1 MKSYKKGLL
10 ALLTLFLSVSISTVG
25 FSSFVINNQLNTTNA
40 IQINKTN
47 DDEKVK
53 ISFKYQVCTGHKE
66 TEGNEEE
73 TGYRDVNIGKGNSID
88 NKRKYNE
95 FFNKVNDWCETGFS
109 SDSVEENSTPY
120 KRKGKGDYRGYNVY
134 IKVSK
139 KIEPYKK
146 GLGVITYYR
155 GEYTITV
162 KKVTNVQL
170 IYDFPSKSTSITID
184 KGSSIPTS
192 FIKNSFYKDSNSKD
206 YEFVGFKE
214 VRSDGKPSDSFI
226 SLDKTFKEN
235 TTLYAIFNKKPLDGD
250 TNYNKNNLSDT
261 INNTSSGTVDFNAG
275 VAVGKLNLSNDFTWL
290 DSEKKV
296 FLGGPTTN
304 TTTIKEGV
312 KARFIF
318 NDGSESKKNEFK
330 SEYVHVEPDE
340 ENRQYTVV
348 LQNDLII
355 NGQLQVEGN
364 YGVNTSGATQGVIT
378 KEYICL
384 DLNGHNI
391 TINNGGKL
399 FSNGL
404 IIDSVGTG
412 QINVE
417 GGGYLRTLAV
427 IHDYRGGTMTQS
439 YVNKD
444 VFPFQVYQLPYLRC
458 KARVKYNQ
466 TNGWGSL
473 NGYVNAQAFTDVG
486 TGDLT
491 IKGQQEFELN
501 FIGSSNSNYF
511 IKLDNPST
519 DNEDS
524 YVDVIGYKE
533 NSIDKTSANN
543 KPFSI
548 SQRIKIIINKCSV
561 SIGEFKFDIKAL
573 GIPVNVD
580 TSKYSLPIS
589 SFFDLEVKKSF
600 LTLDKRIKFLPGS
613 SLIVDK
619 NSTTLLSYDKK
630 AKRAGQIS
638 VLDKSYY
645 YYDKNYKYVT
655 TDLIKLADM
664 SGKDKNG
671 NATEANISGDG
682 YGQQVFK
689 AQSFQKYKSNPN
701 VQIKGTLLFK
711 TGNDSGMDYQL
722 SGTINL
728 NKIGYTSDGT
738 LSSSTIV
745 NSDNPFSELNK
756 QSVKVITYGYDYMIG
771 NCSKNSHVKGFSRPL
786 VSNEKAYYND
796 ETNSYVGTYEDD
808 GIFRTN
814 NKTYYFNND
823 GKYSINDTTLPT
835 LKECDYDSNS
845 KIITDNNQ
853 QYIYIASMYCKLTS
867 TDNKTGTIDHT
878 RLSENATVDSKVKY
892 DKILGK
898 WVKG

>member
-10 ALLTLFLSVSISTVG
+10 ALLTLFLSVSISTEG
-25 FSSFVINNQLNTTNA
+25 FSSFVINNQLNTTNT

-47 DDEKVK
+47 KDEKVT
-53 ISFKYQVCTGHKE
+53 ISFKYQVCTGYKE
-66 TEGNEEE
+66 TEGNEER
-73 TGYRDVNIGKGNSID
+73 TGHDNVNIGNWNKDKTEYD
-88 NKRKYNE
+88 NFFKLVNE
-95 FFNKVNDWCETGFS
+95 WCETGFS
-109 SDSVEENSTPY
+109 GDSVEKNSTPY
-120 KRKGKGDYRGYNVY
+120 KKKGKGKYSGYNVY
-134 IKVSK
+134 IKVSR
-139 KIEPYKK
+139 KIETHKLFSK
-146 GLGVITYYR
+146 TYYS

-162 KKVTNVQL
+162 KKINVQL
-170 IYDFPSKSTSITID
+170 AYDFPSTSTSITIG

-192 FIKNSFYKDSNSKD
+192 FIKNSFYKDSNSKN

-214 VRSDGKPSDSFI
+214 IGSDGKPSDSFI
-226 SLDKTFKEN
+226 SLDKTFTAD
-235 TTLYAIFNKKPLDGD
+235 TTLYAVFNSKTLNGD
-250 TNYNKNNLSDT
+250 TKYNLSDT
-261 INNTSSGTVDFNAG
+261 INNTPSGTVDFNAG
-275 VAVGKLNLSNDFTWL
+275 VAVGNLNLSNDFTWL

-296 FLGGPTTN
+296 FLGGAN
-304 TTTIKEGV
+304 TKTTINKEV
-312 KARFIF
+312 IARFLF
-318 NDGSESKKNEFK
+318 NDGSESKKNEFN
-330 SEYVHVEPDE
+330 SESVYVEPIE
-340 ENRQYTVV
+340 KNRQYTVV

-355 NGQLQVEGN
+355 NGQIQVEGN
-364 YGVNTSGATQGVIT
+364 YGVNTSGATQGVIA

-399 FSNGL
+399 FSDGL

-412 QINVE
+412 QINIE

-439 YVNKD
+439 YVNND

-473 NGYVNAQAFTDVG
+473 NGYVNAQAFRDVVA
-486 TGDLT
+486 GDLT
-491 IKGQQEFELN
+491 ILKGQQEFELN

-511 IKLDNPST
+511 IKLDKPST
-519 DNEDS
+519 YNEDS

-533 NSIDKTSANN
+533 NSINEN
-543 KPFSI
+543 KSYSI
-548 SQRIKIIINKCSV
+548 SQRIKIIINKCNV
-561 SIGEFKFDIKAL
+561 SIGEFKFNIKVS
-573 GIPVNVD
+573 GISISVD

-589 SFFDLEVKKSF
+589 SFFDLEVKSSF

-619 NSTTLLSYDKK
+619 YSTTLLSYDKK
-630 AKRAGQIS
+630 AQRAGQIS

-645 YYDKNYKYVT
+645 YYDRNYKYVT

-664 SGKDKNG
+664 SGGKDKNG
-671 NATEANISGDG
+671 NATEANISGDN

-728 NKIGYTSDGT
+728 SKIGYTTDGT

-786 VSNEKAYYND
+786 VSNETAYYND
-796 ETNSYVGTYEDD
+796 GTKSYVGTYEDD
-808 GIFRTN
+808 GIFRAN
-814 NKTYYFNND
+814 SKTYYFNND
-823 GKYSINDTTLPT
+823 GEYKTNDTTLPT

-867 TDNKTGTIDHT
+867 TDNKTGTVDHT
-878 RLSENATVDSKVKY
+878 RLLGNATVDSKVKY
-892 DKILGK
+892 DKTLGK
-898 WVKG
+898 WVRS

>member
-25 FSSFVINNQLNTTNA
+25 FSSFVINNQLNTTST

-47 DDEKVK
+47 KDEKVK
-53 ISFKYQVCTGHKE
+53 ISFKYQVCTGYKE
-66 TEGNEEE
+66 GIDKEEVVVKQKTKIENE
-73 TGYRDVNIGKGNSID
+73 TNYNDFFTYVNSICIND
-88 NKRKYNE
+88 FSKTVKEGTYHFKGINE
-95 FFNKVNDWCETGFS
+95 FSGWEINIYVT
-109 SDSVEENSTPY
+109 
-120 KRKGKGDYRGYNVY
+120 
-134 IKVSK
+134 K
-139 KIEPYKK
+139 KIYSYWLFGTK
-146 GLGVITYYR
+146 YS
-155 GEYTITV
+155 GEYNITKSKITINKTF
-162 KKVTNVQL
+162 VTP
-170 IYDFPSKSTSITID
+170 DTSTSITID

-192 FIKNSFYKDSNSKD
+192 FIKNSFYKDPNSKN

-214 VRSDGKPSDSFI
+214 VGSDGKPSDSFI
-226 SLDKTFKEN
+226 SLDKTFIAD
-235 TTLYAIFNKKPLDGD
+235 TTLYAIFNSKTLDGD
-250 TNYNKNNLSDT
+250 TKYNLSDT

-296 FLGGPTTN
+296 FLGGAN
-304 TTTIKEGV
+304 TKTTIKKGV
-312 KARFIF
+312 NARFIF
-318 NDGSESKKNEFK
+318 NDGLESKKNEFG
-330 SEYVHVEPDE
+330 SGSVGVEPVE

-355 NGQLQVEGN
+355 NGQMQVEGN

-378 KEYICL
+378 KEYMCL

-399 FSNGL
+399 ISNGL

-417 GGGYLRTLAV
+417 GGGCLRTLAV

-458 KARVKYNQ
+458 KARIKYDQ

-473 NGYVNAQAFTDVG
+473 NGYVNAQAFTDKG
-486 TGDLT
+486 P

-501 FIGSSNSNYF
+501 FIGSSDSNYF
-511 IKLDNPST
+511 IKLDKPNTNS
-519 DNEDS
+519 EDS
-524 YVDVIGYKE
+524 YVDFIGYKE
-533 NSIDKTSANN
+533 NSIDKTSAD
-543 KPFSI
+543 KFYSI
-548 SQRIKIIINKCSV
+548 SQRIKIIINNCNV
-561 SIGEFKFDIKAL
+561 SIGEFKFDIKVS
-573 GIPVNVD
+573 IISVSVD
-580 TSKYSLPIS
+580 TSKYSFPIS
-589 SFFDLEVKKSF
+589 PFFDLEVKNSF

-619 NSTTLLSYDKK
+619 NSTTLLSYDKS

-682 YGQQVFK
+682 YGQRVFK

-711 TGNDSGMDYQL
+711 TGNNSGMDYQL

-728 NKIGYTSDGT
+728 SKIGYTSDGT
-738 LSSSTIV
+738 LSSSIIV

-771 NCSKNSHVKGFSRPL
+771 NCTNYSHVKGFSRPL
-786 VSNEKAYYND
+786 VSNETAYYND
-796 ETNSYVGTYEDD
+796 GANSYVGTYEDD
-808 GIFRTN
+808 GIFRAN
-814 NKTYYFNND
+814 GKTYYFNNN
-823 GKYSINDTTLPT
+823 GKYTIDDTTLPT
-835 LKECDYDSNS
+835 LKECDYDSTS
-845 KIITDNNQ
+845 KIITDNRQ
-853 QYIYIASMYCKLTS
+853 QYIYLASMYCKLTS
-867 TDNKTGTIDHT
+867 TDNKTGTVDHT

-892 DKILGK
+892 DNTLGK

>member
-25 FSSFVINNQLNTTNA
+25 FSSFVINNKLNTTST

-47 DDEKVK
+47 KDDKVT
-53 ISFKYQVCTGHKE
+53 ISFKYQVCTGYKE

-73 TGYRDVNIGKGNSID
+73 TGYRDVNIGKGHNID
-88 NKRKYNE
+88 KRKYNE
-95 FFNKVNDWCETGFS
+95 FFKKVNDWCETGFS
-109 SDSVEENSTPY
+109 GDIEASSTPY
-120 KRKGKGDYRGYNVY
+120 KRRGKGDYRGYNVY
-134 IKVSK
+134 IKVSR
-139 KIEPYKK
+139 KIEAYKPSH
-146 GLGVITYYR
+146 ITYYR

-162 KKVTNVQL
+162 KKVINVQL
-170 IYDFPSKSTSITID
+170 VYDFPSTSTSITINN
-184 KGSSIPTS
+184 GSSIPTS
-192 FIKNSFYKDSNSKD
+192 FIKNSFYKYSNSKN

-214 VRSDGKPSDSFI
+214 VRSDGNPSDSFI
-226 SLDKTFKEN
+226 SLNKTFTTD
-235 TTLYAIFNKKPLDGD
+235 TTLYAIFNSKTLGGD
-250 TNYNKNNLSDT
+250 IKYNLSDT

-296 FLGGPTTN
+296 FLGGANTKTPTIN
-304 TTTIKEGV
+304 KEV
-312 KARFIF
+312 NVRFLF
-318 NDGSESKKNEFK
+318 NDGSKNKKNEFN
-330 SEYVHVEPDE
+330 SESVYVEPVE
-340 ENRQYTVV
+340 KNRQYTVV

-355 NGQLQVEGN
+355 NGQMQVEGN
-364 YGVNTSGATQGVIT
+364 YGVNTSGITQGVIA

-399 FSNGL
+399 ISNGL

-458 KARVKYNQ
+458 KARVKYDQ

-473 NGYVNAQAFTDVG
+473 NGYVNAQALRDIG
-486 TGDLT
+486 L

-501 FIGSSNSNYF
+501 FIGPSDSNSNYF
-511 IKLDNPST
+511 IKLDKPST
-519 DNEDS
+519 YNEDS

-533 NSIDKTSANN
+533 NSIDETSAN
-543 KPFSI
+543 KPYSI
-548 SQRIKIIINKCSV
+548 SQRIKIIINNCSV
-561 SIGEFKFDIKAL
+561 SIGEFKFNIKV
-573 GIPVNVD
+573 GPFSVSVD

-589 SFFDLEVKKSF
+589 SFFDLEVKNSF

-645 YYDKNYKYVT
+645 YYDKNYKFVT

-664 SGKDKNG
+664 SGKDQNG

-682 YGQQVFK
+682 YGQRVFK
-689 AQSFQKYKSNPN
+689 DQSFQKYKSNPN

-728 NKIGYTSDGT
+728 SKIGYTSDGT

-771 NCSKNSHVKGFSRPL
+771 NCSNNSHVKGFSRPL
-786 VSNEKAYYND
+786 VSNEAAYYND
-796 ETNSYVGTYEDD
+796 GTNSYVGTYEDD
-808 GIFRTN
+808 GIFRAN
-814 NKTYYFNND
+814 GKTYYFNND
-823 GKYSINDTTLPT
+823 GEYSINDTTLPT
-835 LKECDYDSNS
+835 LNECDYDSNS

-853 QYIYIASMYCKLTS
+853 KYIYIASMYCKLTS
-867 TDNKTGTIDHT
+867 TDNKTGTVDHT
-878 RLSENATVDSKVKY
+878 RLSGNATVDSKVKY
-892 DKILGK
+892 DNTLGK
-898 WVKG
+898 WVRS

>member
-1 MKSYKKGLL
+1 MKSYKKSLL

-25 FSSFVINNQLNTTNA
+25 FSSFVINNKLNTTST

-47 DDEKVK
+47 KDEKVK
-53 ISFKYQVCTGHKE
+53 INFKYQVCTGYKE
-66 TEGNEEE
+66 E
-73 TGYRDVNIGKGNSID
+73 IGKEEVVVKQKTKIENETNYNDFFTYVNSICI
-88 NKRKYNE
+88 
-95 FFNKVNDWCETGFS
+95 NDFS
-109 SDSVEENSTPY
+109 
-120 KRKGKGDYRGYNVY
+120 K
-134 IKVSK
+134 
-139 KIEPYKK
+139 
-146 GLGVITYYR
+146 
-155 GEYTITV
+155 TV
-162 KKVTNVQL
+162 KKGTHHFKGINEFSGWEINIYVTKEINSYWLFVTRYSGEYN
-170 IYDFPSKSTSITID
+170 ITKSKITINKAFVTPDTSTSITID

-214 VRSDGKPSDSFI
+214 VGTDGKPSDSFI
-226 SLDKTFKEN
+226 SLDKTFITD
-235 TTLYAIFNKKPLDGD
+235 TTLYAIFNKKTLDGD
-250 TNYNKNNLSDT
+250 TKYNLSDT

-296 FLGGPTTN
+296 FLGGAN
-304 TTTIKEGV
+304 TKTTINKGV
-312 KARFIF
+312 KARFLF
-318 NDGSESKKNEFK
+318 NDGSESKKNEFG
-330 SEYVHVEPDE
+330 SDSVYVEPVE
-340 ENRQYTVV
+340 KNRQYTVV

-355 NGQLQVEGN
+355 NGQMQVEGN
-364 YGVNTSGATQGVIT
+364 YGVNTSGATQGVIA
-378 KEYICL
+378 KEYMCI

-399 FSNGL
+399 ISNGL

-439 YVNKD
+439 YVNND

-458 KARVKYNQ
+458 KARVKYDQ

-473 NGYVNAQAFTDVG
+473 NGYVNAQAFRDVVA
-486 TGDLT
+486 GDLT
-491 IKGQQEFELN
+491 ILKGQQEFELN
-501 FIGSSNSNYF
+501 FIGPSNSNYF
-511 IKLDNPST
+511 IKLDKPST
-519 DNEDS
+519 YNEDS

-533 NSIDKTSANN
+533 NSIDETSAN
-543 KPFSI
+543 KLYSI

-561 SIGEFKFDIKAL
+561 SIGEFKFNIKVS
-573 GIPVNVD
+573 GISISVD

-589 SFFDLEVKKSF
+589 SFFDLEIKNSF

-613 SLIVDK
+613 SLIVDNK
-619 NSTTLLSYDKK
+619 STTLLSYDKK

-664 SGKDKNG
+664 SGS

-689 AQSFQKYKSNPN
+689 DQSFQKYKSNPN

-728 NKIGYTSDGT
+728 SKIGYTSDGT

-771 NCSKNSHVKGFSRPL
+771 NCSNNSHVKGFSRPL
-786 VSNEKAYYND
+786 VSNETAYYNNG
-796 ETNSYVGTYEDD
+796 TNSYVGTYEDD
-808 GIFRTN
+808 GIFRAN
-814 NKTYYFNND
+814 SKTYYFNND
-823 GKYSINDTTLPT
+823 GKYKTNDTTLPT

-867 TDNKTGTIDHT
+867 TDNKTGTVDHT
-878 RLSENATVDSKVKY
+878 RLSGNATVDSKVKY
-892 DKILGK
+892 DNTLGK
-898 WVKG
+898 WVRG

>member
-1 MKSYKKGLL
+1 MKSYKKSLL

-25 FSSFVINNQLNTTNA
+25 FSSFVINNKLNTTST

-47 DDEKVK
+47 KDEKVK
-53 ISFKYQVCTGHKE
+53 ISFKYQVCTGYKE
-66 TEGNEEE
+66 EISDKEEVVKQK
-73 TGYRDVNIGKGNSID
+73 TGIDDITKYNDFFAYVNSICIND
-88 NKRKYNE
+88 FSETVKEGTYHFKGINE
-95 FFNKVNDWCETGFS
+95 FSGWEIN
-109 SDSVEENSTPY
+109 
-120 KRKGKGDYRGYNVY
+120 
-134 IKVSK
+134 IKVTK
-139 KIEPYKK
+139 KIYS
-146 GLGVITYYR
+146 YR
-155 GEYTITV
+155 VFRTHYSGEYSITKSKITIN
-162 KKVTNVQL
+162 KAFVTP
-170 IYDFPSKSTSITID
+170 DTSTSITID

-214 VRSDGKPSDSFI
+214 VGSDGNTSDSFI
-226 SLDKTFKEN
+226 SLDKTFITD
-235 TTLYAIFNKKPLDGD
+235 TTLYAIFNSKTLNGD
-250 TNYNKNNLSDT
+250 TKYNLSDT

-296 FLGGPTTN
+296 FLGGAN
-304 TTTIKEGV
+304 TKTTINKGV
-312 KARFIF
+312 KARFLF
-318 NDGSESKKNEFK
+318 NDGSESKKNEFG
-330 SEYVHVEPDE
+330 SDSVYVEPVE
-340 ENRQYTVV
+340 KNRQYTVV

-355 NGQLQVEGN
+355 NGQMQVEGN
-364 YGVNTSGATQGVIT
+364 YGVNTSGATQGVIA
-378 KEYICL
+378 KEYMCI

-399 FSNGL
+399 ISNGL

-439 YVNKD
+439 YVNND

-458 KARVKYNQ
+458 KARVKYDQ

-473 NGYVNAQAFTDVG
+473 NGYVNAQAFRDVVA
-486 TGDLT
+486 GDLT
-491 IKGQQEFELN
+491 ILKGQQEFELN
-501 FIGSSNSNYF
+501 FIGPSNSNYF
-511 IKLDNPST
+511 IKLDKPST
-519 DNEDS
+519 YNEDS

-533 NSIDKTSANN
+533 NSIDKTSAN
-543 KPFSI
+543 KLYSI

-561 SIGEFKFDIKAL
+561 SIGEFKFNIKVS
-573 GIPVNVD
+573 GISISVD

-589 SFFDLEVKKSF
+589 SFFDLEIKNSF

-613 SLIVDK
+613 SLIVDNK
-619 NSTTLLSYDKK
+619 STTLLSYDKK

-664 SGKDKNG
+664 SGGKDKNG

-689 AQSFQKYKSNPN
+689 DQSFQKYKSNPN

-728 NKIGYTSDGT
+728 SKIGYTSDGT
-738 LSSSTIV
+738 LSNSTIV

-771 NCSKNSHVKGFSRPL
+771 NCSNNSHVKGFSRPL
-786 VSNEKAYYND
+786 VSNETAYYND
-796 ETNSYVGTYEDD
+796 GTNSYVGTYEDD
-808 GIFRTN
+808 GIFRAN
-814 NKTYYFNND
+814 SKTYYFNND
-823 GKYSINDTTLPT
+823 GKYKTNDTTLPT

-867 TDNKTGTIDHT
+867 TDNKTGTVDHT
-878 RLSENATVDSKVKY
+878 RLSENSTVDSKVKY
-892 DKILGK
+892 DKTLGK
-898 WVKG
+898 WVKD

>member
-25 FSSFVINNQLNTTNA
+25 FSSFVINNQLNTTST

-47 DDEKVK
+47 KDEKVT
-53 ISFKYQVCTGHKE
+53 ISFKYQVCTGYKE
-66 TEGNEEE
+66 TEGNEEG
-73 TGYRDVNIGKGNSID
+73 TGHDNVNIGNTFNTDKT
-88 NKRKYNE
+88 KYDE
-95 FFNKVNDWCETGFS
+95 FFKLVNKWCETEFS
-109 SDSVEENSTPY
+109 GDIEANTY
-120 KRKGKGDYRGYNVY
+120 KSKGKGDYSGYNVY
-134 IKVSK
+134 IKVSR
-139 KIEPYKK
+139 KIEAYK
-146 GLGVITYYR
+146 GLIKTYYR

-162 KKVTNVQL
+162 KKVNVQL
-170 IYDFPSKSTSITID
+170 AYDFPSTSTSITID

-226 SLDKTFKEN
+226 SLDKTFITD
-235 TTLYAIFNKKPLDGD
+235 TTLYAIFNSKTLDGD
-250 TNYNKNNLSDT
+250 TKYNLSDT

-275 VAVGKLNLSNDFTWL
+275 VAVGNLNLSNDFTWL

-296 FLGGPTTN
+296 FLGGAN
-304 TTTIKEGV
+304 TKTTINKGV
-312 KARFIF
+312 NARFLF
-318 NDGSESKKNEFK
+318 NDGSESKKNEFG
-330 SEYVHVEPDE
+330 SDSVYVEPVE
-340 ENRQYTVV
+340 KNRQYTVV

-355 NGQLQVEGN
+355 NGQMQVEGN

-378 KEYICL
+378 KEYMCL

-399 FSNGL
+399 ISNGL

-458 KARVKYNQ
+458 KTRVKYDQ

-473 NGYVNAQAFTDVG
+473 NGYVNAQAFRDVG
-486 TGDLT
+486 TV
-491 IKGQQEFELN
+491 KGQQEFELN

-511 IKLDNPST
+511 IKLDKPNTNS
-519 DNEDS
+519 EDS
-524 YVDVIGYKE
+524 YVDFIGYKE
-533 NSIDKTSANN
+533 NSIDKTSAD
-543 KPFSI
+543 KFSI
-548 SQRIKIIINKCSV
+548 SQRIKIIINNCNV
-561 SIGEFKFDIKAL
+561 SIGEFKFDIKVS
-573 GIPVNVD
+573 IISVSVD
-580 TSKYSLPIS
+580 TSKYSFPIS
-589 SFFDLEVKKSF
+589 PFFDLEVKNSF

-619 NSTTLLSYDKK
+619 NSTTLLSYDKS

-728 NKIGYTSDGT
+728 SKIGYTSDGT

-771 NCSKNSHVKGFSRPL
+771 NCSNNSHVKGFSRPL

-796 ETNSYVGTYEDD
+796 GANSYVGTYEDD
-808 GIFRTN
+808 GIFRAN
-814 NKTYYFNND
+814 GKTYYFNND
-823 GKYSINDTTLPT
+823 GKYTIDDTTLPT
-835 LKECDYDSNS
+835 LKECDYDSTS
-845 KIITDNNQ
+845 KIITDNRQ
-853 QYIYIASMYCKLTS
+853 QYIYLASMYCKLTS
-867 TDNKTGTIDHT
+867 TDNKTGTVDHT

-892 DKILGK
+892 DNTLGK

>member
-10 ALLTLFLSVSISTVG
+10 ALLTLFLSVSISTEG
-25 FSSFVINNQLNTTNA
+25 FSSFVINNQLNTTNT

-47 DDEKVK
+47 KDEKVK
-53 ISFKYQVCTGHKE
+53 ISFKYQVCTGYKE
-66 TEGNEEE
+66 E
-73 TGYRDVNIGKGNSID
+73 IGKEEVVVKQKTKIENETNYNDFFTYVNSICI
-88 NKRKYNE
+88 
-95 FFNKVNDWCETGFS
+95 NDFS
-109 SDSVEENSTPY
+109 
-120 KRKGKGDYRGYNVY
+120 K
-134 IKVSK
+134 
-139 KIEPYKK
+139 
-146 GLGVITYYR
+146 
-155 GEYTITV
+155 TV
-162 KKVTNVQL
+162 KKGTYHFKGIKEFSGWEINIYVTKEINSYWL
-170 IYDFPSKSTSITID
+170 FGTRYSGEYNITKSKITINKAFVTPDTSTSITID

-214 VRSDGKPSDSFI
+214 VRSDGNPSDSFI
-226 SLDKTFKEN
+226 SLNKTFITD
-235 TTLYAIFNKKPLDGD
+235 TTLYAVFNKKTLDGD
-250 TNYNKNNLSDT
+250 TKYNLSDT

-296 FLGGPTTN
+296 FLGGAN
-304 TTTIKEGV
+304 TKTTIKEGV

-318 NDGSESKKNEFK
+318 NDGSDSKKNEFN
-330 SEYVHVEPDE
+330 SDSVHVEPVE
-340 ENRQYTVV
+340 KNRQYTVV

-364 YGVNTSGATQGVIT
+364 YGVNTSGITQGVIT
-378 KEYICL
+378 KEYMCL

-399 FSNGL
+399 ISDGL

-439 YVNKD
+439 YVSKD

-458 KARVKYNQ
+458 KARVKYDQ

-473 NGYVNAQAFTDVG
+473 NGYVNAQALNDVVVAG
-486 TGDLT
+486 QTI

-501 FIGSSNSNYF
+501 FISSSDSNYF
-511 IKLDNPST
+511 IKLDKPST
-519 DNEDS
+519 YNGDS

-533 NSIDKTSANN
+533 NSIDETSANN

-561 SIGEFKFDIKAL
+561 SIGEFKFDIKVS
-573 GIPVNVD
+573 GISISVD

-589 SFFDLEVKKSF
+589 SFFDLEVKNSF

-619 NSTTLLSYDKK
+619 YSTTLLSYDKK

-664 SGKDKNG
+664 SGGKDKNG
-671 NATEANISGDG
+671 NATEANISGDV
-682 YGQQVFK
+682 YGQRVFK
-689 AQSFQKYKSNPN
+689 DQSFQKYKSNPN

-728 NKIGYTSDGT
+728 SKIGYTTDGT

-786 VSNEKAYYND
+786 VSNETAYYND
-796 ETNSYVGTYEDD
+796 GTKSYVGTYEDD
-808 GIFRTN
+808 GIFRAN
-814 NKTYYFNND
+814 SKTYYFNND
-823 GKYSINDTTLPT
+823 GEYKTNDTTLPT
-835 LKECDYDSNS
+835 LKECNYDSNS

-867 TDNKTGTIDHT
+867 TDNKTGTVDHT
-878 RLSENATVDSKVKY
+878 RLSGNATVDSKVKY
-892 DKILGK
+892 DKTLGK
-898 WVKG
+898 WVRS

>member
-25 FSSFVINNQLNTTNA
+25 FSSFVINNQLNTTST

-47 DDEKVK
+47 KDEKVK
-53 ISFKYQVCTGHKE
+53 ISFKYQVCTGYKE
-66 TEGNEEE
+66 GIDKEEVVVKQKTKIENE
-73 TGYRDVNIGKGNSID
+73 TNYNDFFTYVNSICIND
-88 NKRKYNE
+88 FSKTVKEGTYHFKGINE
-95 FFNKVNDWCETGFS
+95 FSGWEINIYVT
-109 SDSVEENSTPY
+109 
-120 KRKGKGDYRGYNVY
+120 
-134 IKVSK
+134 K
-139 KIEPYKK
+139 KIYSYWLFGTK
-146 GLGVITYYR
+146 YS
-155 GEYTITV
+155 GEYNITKSKITINKTF
-162 KKVTNVQL
+162 VTP
-170 IYDFPSKSTSITID
+170 DTSTSITID

-192 FIKNSFYKDSNSKD
+192 FIKNSFYKDPNSKN

-214 VRSDGKPSDSFI
+214 VGSDGKPSDSFI
-226 SLDKTFKEN
+226 SLDKTFITD
-235 TTLYAIFNKKPLDGD
+235 TTLYAIFNSKTLDGD
-250 TNYNKNNLSDT
+250 TKYNLSDT

-296 FLGGPTTN
+296 FLGGAN
-304 TTTIKEGV
+304 TKTTIKKGV
-312 KARFIF
+312 NARFIF
-318 NDGSESKKNEFK
+318 NDGLESKKNEFG
-330 SEYVHVEPDE
+330 SGSVGVEPVE

-355 NGQLQVEGN
+355 NGQMQVEGN

-378 KEYICL
+378 KEYMCL

-399 FSNGL
+399 ISNGL

-417 GGGYLRTLAV
+417 GGGCLRTLAV

-439 YVNKD
+439 YVNND

-458 KARVKYNQ
+458 KARIKYDQ

-473 NGYVNAQAFTDVG
+473 NGYVNAQAFTDKG
-486 TGDLT
+486 P

-511 IKLDNPST
+511 IKLDKPNTNS
-519 DNEDS
+519 EDS
-524 YVDVIGYKE
+524 YVDFIGYKE
-533 NSIDKTSANN
+533 NSIDKTSAD
-543 KPFSI
+543 KFYSI
-548 SQRIKIIINKCSV
+548 SQRIKIIINNCNV
-561 SIGEFKFDIKAL
+561 SIGEFKFDIKVS
-573 GIPVNVD
+573 IISVSVD
-580 TSKYSLPIS
+580 TSKYSFPIS
-589 SFFDLEVKKSF
+589 PFFDLEVKNSF
-600 LTLDKRIKFLPGS
+600 LTLNKRIKFLPGS

-619 NSTTLLSYDKK
+619 NSTTLLSYDKS

-682 YGQQVFK
+682 YGQRVFK

-711 TGNDSGMDYQL
+711 TGNDSGMNYQL

-728 NKIGYTSDGT
+728 SKIGYTSDGT

-771 NCSKNSHVKGFSRPL
+771 NCTNNSHVKGFSRPL
-786 VSNEKAYYND
+786 VSNETAYYND
-796 ETNSYVGTYEDD
+796 GANSYVGTYEDD
-808 GIFRTN
+808 GIFRAN
-814 NKTYYFNND
+814 GKTYYFNND
-823 GKYSINDTTLPT
+823 GKYTIDDTTLPT
-835 LKECDYDSNS
+835 LKECDYDSTS
-845 KIITDNNQ
+845 KIITDNRQ
-853 QYIYIASMYCKLTS
+853 QYIYLASMYCKLTS
-867 TDNKTGTIDHT
+867 TDNKTGTVDHT

-892 DKILGK
+892 DNTLGK

>member
-25 FSSFVINNQLNTTNA
+25 FSSFVINNQLNTTST

-47 DDEKVK
+47 KDEKVR
-53 ISFKYQVCTGHKE
+53 ISFKYQVCTGYKE

-73 TGYRDVNIGKGNSID
+73 AEYNNVKIGTERITNETEYGKFFEIVNAL
-88 NKRKYNE
+88 
-95 FFNKVNDWCETGFS
+95 CETGFS
-109 SDSVEENSTPY
+109 GNIVEANSTPY
-120 KRKGKGDYRGYNVY
+120 KRKGKGKYSGYNVY

-139 KIEPYKK
+139 KIE
-146 GLGVITYYR
+146 TYRRFFKTHYS

-162 KKVTNVQL
+162 KKVNVQL
-170 IYDFPSKSTSITID
+170 AYNFPSTSTSITID

-206 YEFVGFKE
+206 YEFIGFKE
-214 VRSDGKPSDSFI
+214 VGSDGNPSDSFI
-226 SLDKTFKEN
+226 SLNKTFITD
-235 TTLYAIFNKKPLDGD
+235 TTLYAIFNSKTLDGD
-250 TNYNKNNLSDT
+250 TKYNLSDT

-296 FLGGPTTN
+296 FLGGAN
-304 TTTIKEGV
+304 TKTTIKKGV
-312 KARFIF
+312 NARFIF
-318 NDGSESKKNEFK
+318 NDGSESKKNEFG
-330 SEYVHVEPDE
+330 SGSVFVEPVE

-355 NGQLQVEGN
+355 NGQMQVEGN
-364 YGVNTSGATQGVIT
+364 YGVNTSGATQGVII
-378 KEYICL
+378 KEYMCL

-399 FSNGL
+399 ISNGL

-458 KARVKYNQ
+458 KARIKYNQ

-473 NGYVNAQAFTDVG
+473 NGYVNAQAFTDVDAG
-486 TGDLT
+486 LT
-491 IKGQQEFELN
+491 VIKGQQEFELN

-533 NSIDKTSANN
+533 NSIDETSAN
-543 KPFSI
+543 KLYSI

-561 SIGEFKFDIKAL
+561 SIGEFKFDIK
-573 GIPVNVD
+573 VNIISVSVD

-589 SFFDLEVKKSF
+589 SFFDLEVKNSF

-664 SGKDKNG
+664 SGGKDKNG
-671 NATEANISGDG
+671 NATEANISGDN

-711 TGNDSGMDYQL
+711 TGNNSGMDYQL

-728 NKIGYTSDGT
+728 SKIGYTSDGT

-771 NCSKNSHVKGFSRPL
+771 NCKNNSHVKGFSRPL
-786 VSNEKAYYND
+786 VSNETAYYNNG
-796 ETNSYVGTYEDD
+796 TNSYVGTYEDD
-808 GIFRTN
+808 GIFRAN
-814 NKTYYFNND
+814 GKTYYFNND
-823 GKYSINDTTLPT
+823 GKYTIDDTTLPT

-892 DKILGK
+892 DNTLGK

>member
-1 MKSYKKGLL
+1 MKSYKKSLL

-25 FSSFVINNQLNTTNA
+25 FSSFVINNKLNTTST

-47 DDEKVK
+47 KDEKVK
-53 ISFKYQVCTGHKE
+53 ISFKYQVCTGYKE
-66 TEGNEEE
+66 EISDKEEVVKQK
-73 TGYRDVNIGKGNSID
+73 TGIDDITKYKDFFKYVNSICIND
-88 NKRKYNE
+88 FSETVKEGTYHFKGINE
-95 FFNKVNDWCETGFS
+95 FSGWEIN
-109 SDSVEENSTPY
+109 
-120 KRKGKGDYRGYNVY
+120 
-134 IKVSK
+134 IKVTK
-139 KIEPYKK
+139 KIYS
-146 GLGVITYYR
+146 YR
-155 GEYTITV
+155 VFRTHYSGEYSITKSKITINKTF
-162 KKVTNVQL
+162 VTP
-170 IYDFPSKSTSITID
+170 DTSTSITID

-192 FIKNSFYKDSNSKD
+192 FIKNSFYKDPNSKD

-214 VRSDGKPSDSFI
+214 VGSDGNPSDSFI
-226 SLDKTFKEN
+226 SLDKTFITD
-235 TTLYAIFNKKPLDGD
+235 TTLYAIFNSKTLNGD
-250 TNYNKNNLSDT
+250 TKYNLSDT

-296 FLGGPTTN
+296 FLGGAN
-304 TTTIKEGV
+304 TKTTINKGV
-312 KARFIF
+312 KARFLF
-318 NDGSESKKNEFK
+318 NDGSESKKNEFG
-330 SEYVHVEPDE
+330 SDSVYVEPVE
-340 ENRQYTVV
+340 KNRQYTVV

-355 NGQLQVEGN
+355 NGQMQVEGN
-364 YGVNTSGATQGVIT
+364 YGVNTSGATQGVIA
-378 KEYICL
+378 KEYMCI

-399 FSNGL
+399 ISNGL

-439 YVNKD
+439 YVNND

-458 KARVKYNQ
+458 KARVKYDQ

-473 NGYVNAQAFTDVG
+473 NGYVNAQAFRDVVA
-486 TGDLT
+486 GDLT
-491 IKGQQEFELN
+491 ILKGQQEFELN
-501 FIGSSNSNYF
+501 FIGPSNSNYF
-511 IKLDNPST
+511 IKLDKPST
-519 DNEDS
+519 YNEDS

-533 NSIDKTSANN
+533 NSIDKTSAN
-543 KPFSI
+543 KLYSI

-561 SIGEFKFDIKAL
+561 SIGEFKFNIKVS
-573 GIPVNVD
+573 GISISVD

-589 SFFDLEVKKSF
+589 SFFDLEIKNSF

-613 SLIVDK
+613 SLIVDNK
-619 NSTTLLSYDKK
+619 STTLLSYDKK

-664 SGKDKNG
+664 SGKDNNG

-689 AQSFQKYKSNPN
+689 DQSFQKYKSNPN

-728 NKIGYTSDGT
+728 SKIGYTSDGT

-771 NCSKNSHVKGFSRPL
+771 NCSNNSHVKGFSRPL
-786 VSNEKAYYND
+786 VSNETAYYNNG
-796 ETNSYVGTYEDD
+796 TNSYVGTYEDD
-808 GIFRTN
+808 GIFRVN
-814 NKTYYFNND
+814 SKTYYFNND
-823 GKYSINDTTLPT
+823 GKYKTNDTILPT
-835 LKECDYDSNS
+835 LKECDYDSIS

-867 TDNKTGTIDHT
+867 TDNKTGTVDHT
-878 RLSENATVDSKVKY
+878 RLSGNTTVDSKVKY
-892 DKILGK
+892 DNTLGK
-898 WVKG
+898 WVRG

>member
-10 ALLTLFLSVSISTVG
+10 ALLTLFLSVSISTEG
-25 FSSFVINNQLNTTNA
+25 FSSFVINNQLNTTNT

-47 DDEKVK
+47 KDEKVK
-53 ISFKYQVCTGHKE
+53 ISFKYQVCTGYKE
-66 TEGNEEE
+66 E
-73 TGYRDVNIGKGNSID
+73 IGKEEVVVKQKTKIENETNYNDFFTYVNSICI
-88 NKRKYNE
+88 
-95 FFNKVNDWCETGFS
+95 NDFS
-109 SDSVEENSTPY
+109 
-120 KRKGKGDYRGYNVY
+120 K
-134 IKVSK
+134 
-139 KIEPYKK
+139 
-146 GLGVITYYR
+146 
-155 GEYTITV
+155 TV
-162 KKVTNVQL
+162 KKGTYHFKGIKEFSGWEINIYVTKEINSYWL
-170 IYDFPSKSTSITID
+170 LGTRYSGEYNITKSKITINKAFVTPDTSTSITID

-214 VRSDGKPSDSFI
+214 VRSDGNPSDSFI
-226 SLDKTFKEN
+226 SLNKTFITD
-235 TTLYAIFNKKPLDGD
+235 TTLYAVFNKKTLDGD
-250 TNYNKNNLSDT
+250 TKYNLSDT

-296 FLGGPTTN
+296 FLGGAN
-304 TTTIKEGV
+304 TKTTIKEGV

-318 NDGSESKKNEFK
+318 NDGSDSKKNEFN
-330 SEYVHVEPDE
+330 SDSVHVEPVE
-340 ENRQYTVV
+340 KNRQYTVV

-364 YGVNTSGATQGVIT
+364 YGVNTSGITQGVMT
-378 KEYICL
+378 KEYMCL

-399 FSNGL
+399 ISDGL

-439 YVNKD
+439 YVSKD

-458 KARVKYNQ
+458 KARVKYDQ

-473 NGYVNAQAFTDVG
+473 NGYVNAQALNDVVVAG
-486 TGDLT
+486 QTI

-501 FIGSSNSNYF
+501 FIGSSDSNYF
-511 IKLDNPST
+511 IKLDKPST
-519 DNEDS
+519 YNGDS

-533 NSIDKTSANN
+533 NSIDETSANN

-561 SIGEFKFDIKAL
+561 SIGEFKFDIKVS
-573 GIPVNVD
+573 GISISVD

-589 SFFDLEVKKSF
+589 SFFDLEVKNSF

-619 NSTTLLSYDKK
+619 YSTTLLSYDKK

-664 SGKDKNG
+664 SGGKDKNG
-671 NATEANISGDG
+671 NATEANISGDV
-682 YGQQVFK
+682 YGQRVFK
-689 AQSFQKYKSNPN
+689 DQSFQKYKSNPN

-728 NKIGYTSDGT
+728 SKIGYTTDGT

-786 VSNEKAYYND
+786 VSNETAYYND
-796 ETNSYVGTYEDD
+796 GTKSYVGTYEDD
-808 GIFRTN
+808 GIFRAN
-814 NKTYYFNND
+814 SKTYYFNND
-823 GKYSINDTTLPT
+823 GEYKTNDTTLPT

-867 TDNKTGTIDHT
+867 TDNKTGTVDHT
-878 RLSENATVDSKVKY
+878 RLSGNATVDSKVKY
-892 DKILGK
+892 DKTLGK
-898 WVKG
+898 WVRS

>member
-25 FSSFVINNQLNTTNA
+25 FSSFVINNKLNTTST

-47 DDEKVK
+47 KDEKVK
-53 ISFKYQVCTGHKE
+53 ISFKYQVCTGYKE
-66 TEGNEEE
+66 TEGNEEAA
-73 TGYRDVNIGKGNSID
+73 
-88 NKRKYNE
+88 KYNNVE
-95 FFNKVNDWCETGFS
+95 IGTESITNKDEYNKFFEIVKALCETGFP
-109 SDSVEENSTPY
+109 DNTVEASSTPY
-120 KRKGKGDYRGYNVY
+120 KRKGKGNYSGYNVY

-139 KIEPYKK
+139 KIE
-146 GLGVITYYR
+146 TYRRFFKTHYS

-162 KKVTNVQL
+162 KKVNVQL
-170 IYDFPSKSTSITID
+170 AYNFPSTSTSITID

-192 FIKNSFYKDSNSKD
+192 FIKNSFYKDSNSKN

-214 VRSDGKPSDSFI
+214 VGSDGKPSDSFI
-226 SLDKTFKEN
+226 SLDKTFITD
-235 TTLYAIFNKKPLDGD
+235 TTLYAIFNSKTLDGD
-250 TNYNKNNLSDT
+250 TKYNLSDT
-261 INNTSSGTVDFNAG
+261 INNTPSGTVDFNAG

-296 FLGGPTTN
+296 FLGGAN
-304 TTTIKEGV
+304 TKTTINKEV
-312 KARFIF
+312 IARFLF

-340 ENRQYTVV
+340 KNRQYTVV

-355 NGQLQVEGN
+355 NGQMQVEGN

-378 KEYICL
+378 KEYMCL

-399 FSNGL
+399 ISDGL

-458 KARVKYNQ
+458 KARVKYDQ

-473 NGYVNAQAFTDVG
+473 NGYVNAQAFTDVDAG
-486 TGDLT
+486 LT
-491 IKGQQEFELN
+491 VIKGQQEFELN
-501 FIGSSNSNYF
+501 FIGSSDSNSNYF
-511 IKLDNPST
+511 IKLDKPST
-519 DNEDS
+519 YKEDS

-533 NSIDKTSANN
+533 NSIDETSAN
-543 KPFSI
+543 KLYSI
-548 SQRIKIIINKCSV
+548 SQRIKIIINNCSV
-561 SIGEFKFDIKAL
+561 SIGEFKFDIK
-573 GIPVNVD
+573 VNIISVSVD

-589 SFFDLEVKKSF
+589 SFFDLEVKNSF

-664 SGKDKNG
+664 SGGKDKNG
-671 NATEANISGDG
+671 NATEANISGDN

-728 NKIGYTSDGT
+728 SKIGYTTDGT
-738 LSSSTIV
+738 LNRSTIV
-745 NSDNPFSELNK
+745 NSNNPFSELNK

-771 NCSKNSHVKGFSRPL
+771 NCSNNSHVKGFSRPL
-786 VSNEKAYYND
+786 VSNETAYYND
-796 ETNSYVGTYEDD
+796 GINSYVGTYEDD

-823 GKYSINDTTLPT
+823 GKYKTNDTTLPT
-835 LKECDYDSNS
+835 LKECNYDSNS
-845 KIITDNNQ
+845 KIITDDRQ
-853 QYIYIASMYCKLTS
+853 QYIYLASMYCKLTS
-867 TDNKTGTIDHT
+867 TDNKTGTVDHT

-892 DKILGK
+892 DNTLGK

>member
-25 FSSFVINNQLNTTNA
+25 FSSFVINNKLNTTST

-47 DDEKVK
+47 KDEKVK
-53 ISFKYQVCTGHKE
+53 ISFKYQVCTGYKE
-66 TEGNEEE
+66 EIVVKQE
-73 TGYRDVNIGKGNSID
+73 TKIEDENNYKNFFTDVNSICNND
-88 NKRKYNE
+88 
-95 FFNKVNDWCETGFS
+95 FNKTVKEGTYHFKGINKFSGWEINIYVTKEIKSYWDWE
-109 SDSVEENSTPY
+109 
-120 KRKGKGDYRGYNVY
+120 
-134 IKVSK
+134 K
-139 KIEPYKK
+139 KYS
-146 GLGVITYYR
+146 
-155 GEYTITV
+155 GEYKITKSKITINKTF
-162 KKVTNVQL
+162 VTP
-170 IYDFPSKSTSITID
+170 DSSTSITID

-192 FIKNSFYKDSNSKD
+192 FIKNSFYKDRNSKD

-214 VRSDGKPSDSFI
+214 VGSNGNPSDSFI
-226 SLDKTFKEN
+226 SLDKTFIAD
-235 TTLYAIFNKKPLDGD
+235 TTLYAIFNKKTLDD
-250 TNYNKNNLSDT
+250 DIKYNLSDT

-296 FLGGPTTN
+296 FLGGATTK
-304 TTTIKEGV
+304 TTINKGV
-312 KARFIF
+312 SVRFLF
-318 NDGSESKKNEFK
+318 NDGSDSKKNEFS
-330 SEYVHVEPDE
+330 SESVHVEPDE

-355 NGQLQVEGN
+355 NGQMQVEGN
-364 YGVNTSGATQGVIT
+364 YGVNTSGITQGVIT
-378 KEYICL
+378 KEYVCL

-399 FSNGL
+399 FSDGL

-417 GGGYLRTLAV
+417 GGGFLRTLAV

-439 YVNKD
+439 YVNND

-458 KARVKYNQ
+458 KARVKYDQ

-473 NGYVNAQAFTDVG
+473 NGYVNAQAFRDVVV
-486 TGDLT
+486 GDLT
-491 IKGQQEFELN
+491 ILKGQQEFELN

-511 IKLDNPST
+511 IKLDKPNT
-519 DNEDS
+519 YNEDS

-533 NSIDKTSANN
+533 NSIDETSAN
-543 KPFSI
+543 KLYSI
-548 SQRIKIIINKCSV
+548 SQRIKIIINNCSV
-561 SIGEFKFDIKAL
+561 SIGEFKFDIKVS
-573 GIPVNVD
+573 GISISVN

-589 SFFDLEVKKSF
+589 SFFDLEIKNSF

-619 NSTTLLSYDKK
+619 YSTTLLSYDKK

-645 YYDKNYKYVT
+645 YYDKNYKCVT

-664 SGKDKNG
+664 SGKDQNG

-682 YGQQVFK
+682 YGQRVFK
-689 AQSFQKYKSNPN
+689 DQSFQKYKSNPN

-728 NKIGYTSDGT
+728 SKIGYTPDGT

-745 NSDNPFSELNK
+745 NSNNPFSELNK

-771 NCSKNSHVKGFSRPL
+771 NCSNNSHVKGFSRPL
-786 VSNEKAYYND
+786 VSNETAYYND
-796 ETNSYVGTYEDD
+796 GTNSYVGTYEDD
-808 GIFRTN
+808 GIFRAN
-814 NKTYYFNND
+814 SKTYYFNND
-823 GKYSINDTTLPT
+823 GKYSTNDTTLPT
-835 LKECDYDSNS
+835 LKECNYDSNS

-867 TDNKTGTIDHT
+867 TDNKTGTVDHT
-878 RLSENATVDSKVKY
+878 RLSGNATVDSKVKY
-892 DKILGK
+892 DKTLGK
-898 WVKG
+898 WVRSL

>member
-10 ALLTLFLSVSISTVG
+10 ALLTLFLSVSISTLG
-25 FSSFVINNQLNTTNA
+25 FSSFVINNQLNTTST

-47 DDEKVK
+47 KDEKVT
-53 ISFKYQVCTGHKE
+53 ISFKYQVCTGYKE
-66 TEGNEEE
+66 TEGNEEG
-73 TGYRDVNIGKGNSID
+73 TGYDNVNIGNTFNT
-88 NKRKYNE
+88 NKTKYDE
-95 FFNKVNDWCETGFS
+95 FFKLVNDWCETEFS
-109 SDSVEENSTPY
+109 GDIEAKTY
-120 KRKGKGDYRGYNVY
+120 KSKGKGQYSGYNVY
-134 IKVSK
+134 IKVSR
-139 KIEPYKK
+139 KIEAHK
-146 GLGVITYYR
+146 GVFDTYYR

-162 KKVTNVQL
+162 KKVNVQL
-170 IYDFPSKSTSITID
+170 AYDFPSTSTSITID

-192 FIKNSFYKDSNSKD
+192 FIKNSFYKDSNSKN

-214 VRSDGKPSDSFI
+214 VGSDGNPSDSFI
-226 SLDKTFKEN
+226 SLDKTFTTD
-235 TTLYAIFNKKPLDGD
+235 TTLYAIFNSKTLNGD
-250 TNYNKNNLSDT
+250 TKYNLSDT
-261 INNTSSGTVDFNAG
+261 INNTSSGTIDFNAG
-275 VAVGKLNLSNDFTWL
+275 VAVGKLNLSNDYTWL

-296 FLGGPTTN
+296 FLGGANTK
-304 TTTIKEGV
+304 TTTINKGV
-312 KARFIF
+312 KARFLF
-318 NDGSESKKNEFK
+318 NDGSESKKNKFK
-330 SEYVHVEPDE
+330 SEYVHVEPVE

-355 NGQLQVEGN
+355 DGQMQVEGN
-364 YGVNTSGATQGVIT
+364 YGVNTSGATQGVIA
-378 KEYICL
+378 KEYMCL

-399 FSNGL
+399 ISNGL

-439 YVNKD
+439 YVNND

-458 KARVKYNQ
+458 KARVKYDQ

-473 NGYVNAQAFTDVG
+473 NGYVNAQAFNDKG
-486 TGDLT
+486 P

-511 IKLDNPST
+511 IKLDKPNT
-519 DNEDS
+519 YNEDS

-533 NSIDKTSANN
+533 NSIDETSDN
-543 KPFSI
+543 KLYSI
-548 SQRIKIIINKCSV
+548 SQRIKIIINNCSV
-561 SIGEFKFDIKAL
+561 SIGEFKFDIKVSIAS
-573 GIPVNVD
+573 VSVD

-589 SFFDLEVKKSF
+589 SFFDLEVKNSF

-619 NSTTLLSYDKK
+619 YSTTLLSYDKK

-682 YGQQVFK
+682 YGQRVFK

-711 TGNDSGMDYQL
+711 TGNNSGMDYQL

-728 NKIGYTSDGT
+728 SKIGYTSDGT

-771 NCSKNSHVKGFSRPL
+771 NCSNNSHVKGFSRPL
-786 VSNEKAYYND
+786 VSNETAYYND
-796 ETNSYVGTYEDD
+796 GANSYVGAYEDD
-808 GIFRTN
+808 GIFRAN
-814 NKTYYFNND
+814 SKTYYFNND
-823 GKYSINDTTLPT
+823 GKYKINDTTLPT
-835 LKECDYDSNS
+835 LKECNYDSNS
-845 KIITDNNQ
+845 KIITDNSQ

-867 TDNKTGTIDHT
+867 TDNKTGTVDHT
-878 RLSENATVDSKVKY
+878 KLSENTIVDSKVKY
-892 DKILGK
+892 DNTLGK

>member
-1 MKSYKKGLL
+1 MKSYKKSLL

-25 FSSFVINNQLNTTNA
+25 FSSFVINNKLNTTST

-47 DDEKVK
+47 KDEKVK
-53 ISFKYQVCTGHKE
+53 ISFKYQVCTGYKE
-66 TEGNEEE
+66 TEGNEEG
-73 TGYRDVNIGKGNSID
+73 TGHNNVNIGNTFNTDKT
-88 NKRKYNE
+88 KYDE
-95 FFNKVNDWCETGFS
+95 FFKLVNDWCETGFS
-109 SDSVEENSTPY
+109 GDIEASSTPY
-120 KRKGKGDYRGYNVY
+120 KTKGKGKYSGYNVY
-134 IKVSK
+134 IKVSR
-139 KIEPYKK
+139 KIEAHK
-146 GLGVITYYR
+146 GLFDTYYR

-162 KKVTNVQL
+162 KKVNVQL
-170 IYDFPSKSTSITID
+170 AYDFPSTSTSITID

-192 FIKNSFYKDSNSKD
+192 FIKNSFYKDPNSKD

-226 SLDKTFKEN
+226 SLDKTFITD
-235 TTLYAIFNKKPLDGD
+235 TTLYAIFNKKTLDGD
-250 TNYNKNNLSDT
+250 TKYNLSDT

-296 FLGGPTTN
+296 FLGGAN
-304 TTTIKEGV
+304 TKTTIKEGV

-318 NDGSESKKNEFK
+318 TDGSDSKKNEFN
-330 SEYVHVEPDE
+330 SDSVSVHVEPVE
-340 ENRQYTVV
+340 KNRQYTVV

-355 NGQLQVEGN
+355 NGQMQVEGN
-364 YGVNTSGATQGVIT
+364 YGVNTSGATQGVIA
-378 KEYICL
+378 KEYMCI

-399 FSNGL
+399 ISNGL

-427 IHDYRGGTMTQS
+427 IHDYRGGAMTQS
-439 YVNKD
+439 YVNND

-458 KARVKYNQ
+458 KARVKYDQ

-473 NGYVNAQAFTDVG
+473 NGYVNAQAFNDKG
-486 TGDLT
+486 P

-501 FIGSSNSNYF
+501 FIGPSDSNYF
-511 IKLDNPST
+511 IKLDKPST
-519 DNEDS
+519 YKENS

-533 NSIDKTSANN
+533 NSIDKTSAN
-543 KPFSI
+543 KLYSI
-548 SQRIKIIINKCSV
+548 SQRIKIIINNCSV
-561 SIGEFKFDIKAL
+561 SIGEFKFDIKVSIAS
-573 GIPVNVD
+573 VSVD

-589 SFFDLEVKKSF
+589 SFFDLEVKNSF

-619 NSTTLLSYDKK
+619 YSTTLLSYDKK

-645 YYDKNYKYVT
+645 YYDKNYNYVT

-664 SGKDKNG
+664 SGKDNNG

-682 YGQQVFK
+682 YGQRVFK
-689 AQSFQKYKSNPN
+689 DQSFQKYKSNPN
-701 VQIKGTLLFK
+701 IQIKGTLLFK

-728 NKIGYTSDGT
+728 SKIGYTSDGK

-745 NSDNPFSELNK
+745 NSNNPFSELNK

-771 NCSKNSHVKGFSRPL
+771 NCSNSSHVKGFSRPL
-786 VSNEKAYYND
+786 VSNETAYYNNG
-796 ETNSYVGTYEDD
+796 TNSYVGTYEDD
-808 GIFRTN
+808 GIFRVN
-814 NKTYYFNND
+814 SKTYYFNND
-823 GKYSINDTTLPT
+823 GKYKTNDTTLPT
-835 LKECDYDSNS
+835 LKECDYDSIS

-867 TDNKTGTIDHT
+867 TDNKTGTVDHT
-878 RLSENATVDSKVKY
+878 RLSGNATVDSKVKY
-892 DKILGK
+892 DKTLGK
-898 WVKG
+898 WVRS

>member
-25 FSSFVINNQLNTTNA
+25 FSSFVINNKLNTTST

-47 DDEKVK
+47 KDEKVK
-53 ISFKYQVCTGHKE
+53 ISFKYQVCTGYKE

-73 TGYRDVNIGKGNSID
+73 TGYRDVNIGNW
-88 NKRKYNE
+88 NKDKTEYDK
-95 FFNKVNDWCETGFS
+95 FFKLVNDWCETGFS
-109 SDSVEENSTPY
+109 GDSVEKNSTPY
-120 KRKGKGDYRGYNVY
+120 KRKGKGKYSGYNVY
-134 IKVSK
+134 IKVSR
-139 KIEPYKK
+139 KIETHKLFSK
-146 GLGVITYYR
+146 TYYS

-162 KKVTNVQL
+162 KKINVQL
-170 IYDFPSKSTSITID
+170 AYDFPSTSTSITID

-226 SLDKTFKEN
+226 SLDKTFITD
-235 TTLYAIFNKKPLDGD
+235 TTLYAIFNKKTLDGD
-250 TNYNKNNLSDT
+250 TKYNLSDT

-296 FLGGPTTN
+296 FLGGAN
-304 TTTIKEGV
+304 TKTTINKGINV
-312 KARFIF
+312 RFLF
-318 NDGSESKKNEFK
+318 NDGSESKKNEFN
-330 SEYVHVEPDE
+330 SESVYVEPVE
-340 ENRQYTVV
+340 KNRQYTIV

-355 NGQLQVEGN
+355 NGQMQVEGN
-364 YGVNTSGATQGVIT
+364 YGVNTSGITQGVIA

-399 FSNGL
+399 ISNGL

-439 YVNKD
+439 YVNND

-458 KARVKYNQ
+458 KARVKYDQ

-473 NGYVNAQAFTDVG
+473 NGYVNAQAFRDVVA
-486 TGDLT
+486 GDLT
-491 IKGQQEFELN
+491 ILKGQQEFELN
-501 FIGSSNSNYF
+501 FIGPSNSNYF
-511 IKLDNPST
+511 IKLDKPST
-519 DNEDS
+519 YNEDS

-533 NSIDKTSANN
+533 NSIDETSAN
-543 KPFSI
+543 KLYSI
-548 SQRIKIIINKCSV
+548 SQRIKIIINNCNV
-561 SIGEFKFDIKAL
+561 SIGEFKFNIKVS
-573 GIPVNVD
+573 GISISVD

-589 SFFDLEVKKSF
+589 SFFDLEVKNSF

-613 SLIVDK
+613 SLIVDNK
-619 NSTTLLSYDKK
+619 STTLLSYDKS

-664 SGKDKNG
+664 SGKDNNG

-682 YGQQVFK
+682 YGQRVFK
-689 AQSFQKYKSNPN
+689 DQSFQKYKSNPN

-728 NKIGYTSDGT
+728 SKIGYTSDGT
-738 LSSSTIV
+738 LSSSTSSTIV

-771 NCSKNSHVKGFSRPL
+771 NCSNNSHVKGFSRPL
-786 VSNEKAYYND
+786 VSNETAYYND
-796 ETNSYVGTYEDD
+796 GTKSYVGTYEDD
-808 GIFRTN
+808 GIFRVN
-814 NKTYYFNND
+814 SKTYYFNND
-823 GKYSINDTTLPT
+823 GKYKTNDTTLPT
-835 LKECDYDSNS
+835 LKECDYDSIS

-867 TDNKTGTIDHT
+867 TDNKTGTVDHT

-892 DKILGK
+892 DKTLGK

>member
-1 MKSYKKGLL
+1 MKSYKKSLL

-25 FSSFVINNQLNTTNA
+25 FSSFVINNKLNTTST
-40 IQINKTN
+40 IQINKN
-47 DDEKVK
+47 NKDEKVK
-53 ISFKYQVCTGHKE
+53 ISFKYQVCTGYKE
-66 TEGNEEE
+66 E
-73 TGYRDVNIGKGNSID
+73 IGKEEVVVKQKTKIENETNYNDFFTYVNSICI
-88 NKRKYNE
+88 
-95 FFNKVNDWCETGFS
+95 NDFS
-109 SDSVEENSTPY
+109 
-120 KRKGKGDYRGYNVY
+120 K
-134 IKVSK
+134 
-139 KIEPYKK
+139 
-146 GLGVITYYR
+146 
-155 GEYTITV
+155 TV
-162 KKVTNVQL
+162 KKGTYHFKGKNEFSGWEINIYVTEEIKSYWLFGTKYSGEYN
-170 IYDFPSKSTSITID
+170 ITKSKITINKTFVTPDTSTSITID

-214 VRSDGKPSDSFI
+214 VGSDGNPSDSFI
-226 SLDKTFKEN
+226 SLDKTFITD
-235 TTLYAIFNKKPLDGD
+235 TTLYAIFNSKTLNGD
-250 TNYNKNNLSDT
+250 TKYNLSDT

-296 FLGGPTTN
+296 FLGGAN
-304 TTTIKEGV
+304 TKTTINKGV
-312 KARFIF
+312 KARFLF
-318 NDGSESKKNEFK
+318 NDGSESKKNEFG
-330 SEYVHVEPDE
+330 SDSVYVEPVE
-340 ENRQYTVV
+340 KNRQYTIV

-355 NGQLQVEGN
+355 NGQMQVEGN
-364 YGVNTSGATQGVIT
+364 YGVNTSGATQGVIA
-378 KEYICL
+378 KEYMCI

-399 FSNGL
+399 ISNGL

-439 YVNKD
+439 YVNND

-458 KARVKYNQ
+458 KARVKYDQ

-473 NGYVNAQAFTDVG
+473 NGYVNAQAFRDVVA
-486 TGDLT
+486 GDLT
-491 IKGQQEFELN
+491 ILKGQQEFELN
-501 FIGSSNSNYF
+501 FIGPSNSNYF
-511 IKLDNPST
+511 IKLDKPST
-519 DNEDS
+519 YNEDS

-533 NSIDKTSANN
+533 NSIDKTSAN
-543 KPFSI
+543 KLYSI

-561 SIGEFKFDIKAL
+561 SIGEFKFNIKVS
-573 GIPVNVD
+573 GISISVD

-589 SFFDLEVKKSF
+589 SFFDLEIKNSF

-613 SLIVDK
+613 SLIVDNK
-619 NSTTLLSYDKK
+619 STTLLSYDKK

-664 SGKDKNG
+664 SGS

-728 NKIGYTSDGT
+728 SKIGYTSDGT

-771 NCSKNSHVKGFSRPL
+771 NCSNNSHVKGFSRPL
-786 VSNEKAYYND
+786 VSNETAYYND
-796 ETNSYVGTYEDD
+796 GTNSYVGTYEDD
-808 GIFRTN
+808 GIFRAN
-814 NKTYYFNND
+814 SKTYYFNND
-823 GKYSINDTTLPT
+823 GKYKTNDTTLPT

-867 TDNKTGTIDHT
+867 TDNKTGTVDHT
-878 RLSENATVDSKVKY
+878 RLSGNATVDSKVKY
-892 DKILGK
+892 DNTLGK
-898 WVKG
+898 WVRG

>member
-25 FSSFVINNQLNTTNA
+25 FSSFVINNQLNTTST

-47 DDEKVK
+47 KDEKVK

-66 TEGNEEE
+66 TEGNEEG
-73 TGYRDVNIGKGNSID
+73 TGHDNVNIGNWNKDKTEYD
-88 NKRKYNE
+88 NFFKLVNE
-95 FFNKVNDWCETGFS
+95 WCETGFS
-109 SDSVEENSTPY
+109 GNSVEADSY
-120 KRKGKGDYRGYNVY
+120 KRKGKGIYSGYNVY
-134 IKVSK
+134 IKVSR
-139 KIEPYKK
+139 KIETHKVFSK
-146 GLGVITYYR
+146 TYYS

-162 KKVTNVQL
+162 KKVNVQL
-170 IYDFPSKSTSITID
+170 AYDFPSKSTSITID

-226 SLDKTFKEN
+226 SLDKTFITD
-235 TTLYAIFNKKPLDGD
+235 TTLYAIFNSKTLDGD
-250 TNYNKNNLSDT
+250 TKYNLSDT

-296 FLGGPTTN
+296 FLGGAN
-304 TTTIKEGV
+304 TKTTIKEGV

-318 NDGSESKKNEFK
+318 NDGSDSKKNEFG
-330 SEYVHVEPDE
+330 SGSVFVEPVE

-355 NGQLQVEGN
+355 NGQMQVEGN

-378 KEYICL
+378 KEYMCL

-399 FSNGL
+399 ISNGL

-412 QINVE
+412 QINIE

-458 KARVKYNQ
+458 KARIKYDQ

-473 NGYVNAQAFTDVG
+473 NGYVNAQAFTDKG
-486 TGDLT
+486 P

-533 NSIDKTSANN
+533 NSIDETSAN
-543 KPFSI
+543 KLYSI
-548 SQRIKIIINKCSV
+548 SQRIKIIINNCNV
-561 SIGEFKFDIKAL
+561 SIGEFKFDIKVS
-573 GIPVNVD
+573 IISVSVD
-580 TSKYSLPIS
+580 TSKYSFPIS
-589 SFFDLEVKKSF
+589 PFFDLEVKNSF

-619 NSTTLLSYDKK
+619 NSTTLLSYDKS

-728 NKIGYTSDGT
+728 SKIGYTSDGT

-771 NCSKNSHVKGFSRPL
+771 NCSNNSHVKGFSRPL
-786 VSNEKAYYND
+786 VSNETAYYND
-796 ETNSYVGTYEDD
+796 GINSYVGTYEDD

-823 GKYSINDTTLPT
+823 GKYKTNDTTLPT
-835 LKECDYDSNS
+835 LKECNYDSNS
-845 KIITDNNQ
+845 KIITDDSQ

-867 TDNKTGTIDHT
+867 TDSKTGTIDHT

-892 DKILGK
+892 DNNLGK

>member
-1 MKSYKKGLL
+1 MKSYKKGIL

-25 FSSFVINNQLNTTNA
+25 FSSFVINNKLNTTST

-47 DDEKVK
+47 KDEKVK
-53 ISFKYQVCTGHKE
+53 ISFKYQVCTGYKE
-66 TEGNEEE
+66 EIVVKQE
-73 TGYRDVNIGKGNSID
+73 TKIEDENNYKNFFTDVNSICNND
-88 NKRKYNE
+88 
-95 FFNKVNDWCETGFS
+95 FNKTVKEGTYHFKGINKFSGWEINIYVTKEIKSYWDW
-109 SDSVEENSTPY
+109 
-120 KRKGKGDYRGYNVY
+120 GKKY
-134 IKVSK
+134 S
-139 KIEPYKK
+139 
-146 GLGVITYYR
+146 
-155 GEYTITV
+155 GEYKITKSKITINKTF
-162 KKVTNVQL
+162 VTP
-170 IYDFPSKSTSITID
+170 DPSTSITID

-192 FIKNSFYKDSNSKD
+192 FIKNSFYKDRNSKD

-214 VRSDGKPSDSFI
+214 VGSNGNPSDSFI
-226 SLDKTFKEN
+226 SLDKTFIAD
-235 TTLYAIFNKKPLDGD
+235 TTLYAIFNKKTLDD
-250 TNYNKNNLSDT
+250 DIKYNLSDT

-296 FLGGPTTN
+296 FLGGATTK
-304 TTTIKEGV
+304 TTINKGV
-312 KARFIF
+312 SVRFLF
-318 NDGSESKKNEFK
+318 NDGSDSKKNEFS
-330 SEYVHVEPDE
+330 SESVHVEPDE

-355 NGQLQVEGN
+355 NGQMQVEGN
-364 YGVNTSGATQGVIT
+364 YGVNTSGITQGVIT
-378 KEYICL
+378 KEYVCL

-399 FSNGL
+399 FSDGL

-417 GGGYLRTLAV
+417 GGGFLRTLAV

-439 YVNKD
+439 YVNND

-458 KARVKYNQ
+458 KARVKYDQ

-473 NGYVNAQAFTDVG
+473 NGYVNAQAFRDVVV
-486 TGDLT
+486 GDLT
-491 IKGQQEFELN
+491 ILKGQQEFELN

-511 IKLDNPST
+511 IKLDKPNT
-519 DNEDS
+519 YNEDS

-533 NSIDKTSANN
+533 NSIDETSAN
-543 KPFSI
+543 KLYSI
-548 SQRIKIIINKCSV
+548 SQRIKIIINNCSV
-561 SIGEFKFDIKAL
+561 SIGEFKFDIKVSS
-573 GIPVNVD
+573 ISISVN

-589 SFFDLEVKKSF
+589 SFFDLEIKNSF

-619 NSTTLLSYDKK
+619 YSTTLLSYDKK

-645 YYDKNYKYVT
+645 YYDKNYKCVT

-664 SGKDKNG
+664 SGKDQNG

-682 YGQQVFK
+682 YGQRVFK
-689 AQSFQKYKSNPN
+689 DQSFQKYKSNPN

-728 NKIGYTSDGT
+728 SKIGYTPDGT

-745 NSDNPFSELNK
+745 NSNNPFSELNK

-771 NCSKNSHVKGFSRPL
+771 NCSNNSHVKGFSRPL
-786 VSNEKAYYND
+786 VSNEAAYYND
-796 ETNSYVGTYEDD
+796 GINSYVGTYEDD
-808 GIFRTN
+808 GIFRAN
-814 NKTYYFNND
+814 SKTYYFNND
-823 GKYSINDTTLPT
+823 GEYKTNDTTLPT
-835 LKECDYDSNS
+835 LKECNYDSNS

-867 TDNKTGTIDHT
+867 TDNKTGTVDHT
-878 RLSENATVDSKVKY
+878 RLSGNATVDSKVKY
-892 DKILGK
+892 DKTLGK
-898 WVKG
+898 WVRS

>member
-1 MKSYKKGLL
+1 MKNYKKGLL

-25 FSSFVINNQLNTTNA
+25 FSSFVINNKLNTTST

-47 DDEKVK
+47 KDEKVK
-53 ISFKYQVCTGHKE
+53 ISFKYQVCTGYKE
-66 TEGNEEE
+66 EIVVKQE
-73 TGYRDVNIGKGNSID
+73 TKIEDENNYKNFFTDVNSICNND
-88 NKRKYNE
+88 
-95 FFNKVNDWCETGFS
+95 FNKTVKEGTYHFKGINKFS
-109 SDSVEENSTPY
+109 GWEINIYVTKEIKSYWNW
-120 KRKGKGDYRGYNVY
+120 GKKY
-134 IKVSK
+134 S
-139 KIEPYKK
+139 
-146 GLGVITYYR
+146 
-155 GEYTITV
+155 GEYKITKSKITINKTF
-162 KKVTNVQL
+162 VTP
-170 IYDFPSKSTSITID
+170 DPSTSITID

-192 FIKNSFYKDSNSKD
+192 FIKNSFYKDRNSKD

-214 VRSDGKPSDSFI
+214 VGSNGNPSDSFI
-226 SLDKTFKEN
+226 SLDKTFIAD
-235 TTLYAIFNKKPLDGD
+235 TTLYAIFNKKTLDD
-250 TNYNKNNLSDT
+250 DIKYNLSDT

-296 FLGGPTTN
+296 FLGGATTK
-304 TTTIKEGV
+304 TTINKGV
-312 KARFIF
+312 SVRFLF
-318 NDGSESKKNEFK
+318 NDGSDSKKNEFS
-330 SEYVHVEPDE
+330 SESVHVEPDE

-355 NGQLQVEGN
+355 NGQMQVEGN
-364 YGVNTSGATQGVIT
+364 YGVNTSGITQGVIT
-378 KEYICL
+378 KEYVCL

-399 FSNGL
+399 FSDGL

-417 GGGYLRTLAV
+417 GGGFLRTLAV

-439 YVNKD
+439 YVNND

-458 KARVKYNQ
+458 KARVKYDQ

-473 NGYVNAQAFTDVG
+473 NGYVNAQAFRDVVG
-486 TGDLT
+486 GDLT
-491 IKGQQEFELN
+491 ILKGQQEFELN

-511 IKLDNPST
+511 IKLDKPST
-519 DNEDS
+519 YNEDS

-533 NSIDKTSANN
+533 NSIDETSAN
-543 KPFSI
+543 KRYSI
-548 SQRIKIIINKCSV
+548 SQRIKIIINNCSV
-561 SIGEFKFDIKAL
+561 SIGEFKFDIKVS
-573 GIPVNVD
+573 GISISVD

-589 SFFDLEVKKSF
+589 SFFDLEVKNSF

-619 NSTTLLSYDKK
+619 YSTTLLSYDKK

-645 YYDKNYKYVT
+645 YYDKNYKCVT

-664 SGKDKNG
+664 SGKDQNG

-682 YGQQVFK
+682 YGQRVFK
-689 AQSFQKYKSNPN
+689 DQSFQKYKSNPN
-701 VQIKGTLLFK
+701 IQIKGTLLFK

-728 NKIGYTSDGT
+728 SKIGYTSDGK

-745 NSDNPFSELNK
+745 NSDDPFSELNK

-771 NCSKNSHVKGFSRPL
+771 NCSNNSHVKGFSRPL
-786 VSNEKAYYND
+786 VSNETAYYND
-796 ETNSYVGTYEDD
+796 GTNSYVGTYEDD
-808 GIFRTN
+808 GIFRAN
-814 NKTYYFNND
+814 SKTYYFNND
-823 GKYSINDTTLPT
+823 GEYKTNDTTLPT
-835 LKECDYDSNS
+835 LKECNYDSNS

-867 TDNKTGTIDHT
+867 TDNKTGTVDHT
-878 RLSENATVDSKVKY
+878 RLSGNATVDSKVKY
-892 DKILGK
+892 DNTLEK

>member
-25 FSSFVINNQLNTTNA
+25 FSSFVINNQLNTTST

-47 DDEKVK
+47 KDEKVK
-53 ISFKYQVCTGHKE
+53 ISFKYQVCTGYKE
-66 TEGNEEE
+66 GIDKEEVVVKQKTKIE
-73 TGYRDVNIGKGNSID
+73 NKTNYNDFFTYVNSICIND
-88 NKRKYNE
+88 FSKTVKEGTYHFKGINE
-95 FFNKVNDWCETGFS
+95 FSGWEINIYVT
-109 SDSVEENSTPY
+109 
-120 KRKGKGDYRGYNVY
+120 
-134 IKVSK
+134 K
-139 KIEPYKK
+139 KIYSYWL
-146 GLGVITYYR
+146 LGTKYS
-155 GEYTITV
+155 GEYNITKSKITINKTF
-162 KKVTNVQL
+162 VTP
-170 IYDFPSKSTSITID
+170 DTSTSITID

-192 FIKNSFYKDSNSKD
+192 FIKNSFYKDPNSKN

-214 VRSDGKPSDSFI
+214 VGSDGKPSDSFI
-226 SLDKTFKEN
+226 SLDKTFITD
-235 TTLYAIFNKKPLDGD
+235 TTLYAIFNSKTLDGD
-250 TNYNKNNLSDT
+250 TKYNLSDT

-296 FLGGPTTN
+296 FLGGAN
-304 TTTIKEGV
+304 TKTTIKKGV
-312 KARFIF
+312 NARFIF
-318 NDGSESKKNEFK
+318 NDGLKSKKNEFG
-330 SEYVHVEPDE
+330 SGSVGVEPVE

-355 NGQLQVEGN
+355 NGQMQVKGN

-378 KEYICL
+378 KEYMCL

-399 FSNGL
+399 ISNGL

-417 GGGYLRTLAV
+417 GGGCLRTLAV
-427 IHDYRGGTMTQS
+427 IHDYRGGAMTQS
-439 YVNKD
+439 YVNND

-458 KARVKYNQ
+458 KARIKYDQ

-473 NGYVNAQAFTDVG
+473 NGYVNAQAFTDKG
-486 TGDLT
+486 P

-511 IKLDNPST
+511 IKLDKPNTNS
-519 DNEDS
+519 EDS
-524 YVDVIGYKE
+524 YVDFIGYKE
-533 NSIDKTSANN
+533 NSIDKTSAD
-543 KPFSI
+543 KFYSI
-548 SQRIKIIINKCSV
+548 SQRIKIIINNCNV
-561 SIGEFKFDIKAL
+561 SIGEFKFDIKVS
-573 GIPVNVD
+573 IISVSVD
-580 TSKYSLPIS
+580 TSKYSFPIS
-589 SFFDLEVKKSF
+589 PFFDLEVKNSF

-619 NSTTLLSYDKK
+619 NSTTLLSYDKS

-682 YGQQVFK
+682 YGQRVFK

-728 NKIGYTSDGT
+728 SKIGYTSDGT
-738 LSSSTIV
+738 LSSSIIV

-771 NCSKNSHVKGFSRPL
+771 NCTNNSHVKGFSRPL
-786 VSNEKAYYND
+786 VSNETAYYND
-796 ETNSYVGTYEDD
+796 GANSYVGTYEDD
-808 GIFRTN
+808 GIFRAN
-814 NKTYYFNND
+814 GKTYYFNND
-823 GKYSINDTTLPT
+823 GKYTIDDTTLPT
-835 LKECDYDSNS
+835 LKECDYDSTS
-845 KIITDNNQ
+845 KIITDNRQ
-853 QYIYIASMYCKLTS
+853 QYIYLASMYCKLTS
-867 TDNKTGTIDHT
+867 TDNKTGTVDHT

-892 DKILGK
+892 DNTLGK

>member
-25 FSSFVINNQLNTTNA
+25 FSSFVINNQLNTTST

-47 DDEKVK
+47 TDNKVT
-53 ISFKYQVCTGHKE
+53 ISFKYQVCTGYKE
-66 TEGNEEE
+66 TEGNEEG
-73 TGYRDVNIGKGNSID
+73 TGHDNVNIGNWNKDKTEYD
-88 NKRKYNE
+88 NFFKLVNE
-95 FFNKVNDWCETGFS
+95 WCETGFS
-109 SDSVEENSTPY
+109 GNSVEADSY
-120 KRKGKGDYRGYNVY
+120 KRKGKGIYSGYNVY
-134 IKVSK
+134 IKVSR
-139 KIEPYKK
+139 KIETHKVFSK
-146 GLGVITYYR
+146 TYYS

-162 KKVTNVQL
+162 KKVNVQL
-170 IYDFPSKSTSITID
+170 AYDFPSKSTSITID

-226 SLDKTFKEN
+226 SLDKTFITD
-235 TTLYAIFNKKPLDGD
+235 TTLYAIFNSKTLDGD
-250 TNYNKNNLSDT
+250 TKYNLSDT

-275 VAVGKLNLSNDFTWL
+275 VAVGNLNLSNDFTWL

-296 FLGGPTTN
+296 FLGGAN
-304 TTTIKEGV
+304 TKTTIKKGV
-312 KARFIF
+312 NARFIF
-318 NDGSESKKNEFK
+318 NDGSESKKNEFG
-330 SEYVHVEPDE
+330 SGSVFVEPVE

-355 NGQLQVEGN
+355 NGQMQVEGN

-378 KEYICL
+378 KEYMCL

-399 FSNGL
+399 ISNGL

-427 IHDYRGGTMTQS
+427 IHDYRGGNMTQS

-458 KARVKYNQ
+458 KARIKYDQ

-473 NGYVNAQAFTDVG
+473 NGYVNAQAFTDKG
-486 TGDLT
+486 P

-511 IKLDNPST
+511 IKLDKPNTNS
-519 DNEDS
+519 EDS
-524 YVDVIGYKE
+524 YVDFIGYKE
-533 NSIDKTSANN
+533 NSIDKTSAD
-543 KPFSI
+543 KFSI
-548 SQRIKIIINKCSV
+548 SQRIKIIINNCNV
-561 SIGEFKFDIKAL
+561 SIGEFKFDIKVS
-573 GIPVNVD
+573 IISVSVD
-580 TSKYSLPIS
+580 TSKYSFPIS
-589 SFFDLEVKKSF
+589 PFFDLEVKNSF

-619 NSTTLLSYDKK
+619 NSTTLLSYDKS
-630 AKRAGQIS
+630 AKSAGQIS

-645 YYDKNYKYVT
+645 YYGKNYKYVT

-728 NKIGYTSDGT
+728 SKIGYTSDGT

-771 NCSKNSHVKGFSRPL
+771 NCSNNSHVKGFSRPL
-786 VSNEKAYYND
+786 VSNGKAYYND
-796 ETNSYVGTYEDD
+796 GASSYVGTYEDD
-808 GIFRTN
+808 GIFRAN

-823 GKYSINDTTLPT
+823 GKYTINDTTLPT

-867 TDNKTGTIDHT
+867 TDNKTGTVDHT

-892 DKILGK
+892 DNTLGK

>member
-1 MKSYKKGLL
+1 MKSYKKSLL

-25 FSSFVINNQLNTTNA
+25 FSSFVINNKLNTTST

-47 DDEKVK
+47 KDEKVK
-53 ISFKYQVCTGHKE
+53 ISFKYQVCTGYKE
-66 TEGNEEE
+66 EISDKEEVVKQK
-73 TGYRDVNIGKGNSID
+73 TGIDDITKYKDFFKYVNSICIND
-88 NKRKYNE
+88 FSETVKEGTYHFKGINE
-95 FFNKVNDWCETGFS
+95 FSGWKIN
-109 SDSVEENSTPY
+109 
-120 KRKGKGDYRGYNVY
+120 
-134 IKVSK
+134 IKVTK
-139 KIEPYKK
+139 KIYS
-146 GLGVITYYR
+146 YR
-155 GEYTITV
+155 VFRTHYSGEYSITKSKITINKTF
-162 KKVTNVQL
+162 VTP
-170 IYDFPSKSTSITID
+170 DTSTSITID

-192 FIKNSFYKDSNSKD
+192 FIKNSFYKDSNSRD

-214 VRSDGKPSDSFI
+214 VGSDGNPSDSFI
-226 SLDKTFKEN
+226 SLDKTFITD
-235 TTLYAIFNKKPLDGD
+235 TTLYAIFNSKTLNGD
-250 TNYNKNNLSDT
+250 TKYNLSDT

-296 FLGGPTTN
+296 FLGGAN
-304 TTTIKEGV
+304 TKTTINKGV
-312 KARFIF
+312 KARFLF
-318 NDGSESKKNEFK
+318 NDGSESKKNEFG
-330 SEYVHVEPDE
+330 SDSVYVEPVE
-340 ENRQYTVV
+340 KNRQYTVV

-355 NGQLQVEGN
+355 NGQMQVEGN
-364 YGVNTSGATQGVIT
+364 YGVNTSGATQGVIA
-378 KEYICL
+378 KEYMCI

-399 FSNGL
+399 ISNGL

-439 YVNKD
+439 YVNND

-458 KARVKYNQ
+458 KARVKYDQ

-473 NGYVNAQAFTDVG
+473 NGYVNAQAFRDVVA
-486 TGDLT
+486 GDLT
-491 IKGQQEFELN
+491 ILKGQQEFELN
-501 FIGSSNSNYF
+501 FIGPSIGPSNSNYF
-511 IKLDNPST
+511 IKLDKPST
-519 DNEDS
+519 YNEDS

-533 NSIDKTSANN
+533 NSIDKTSAN
-543 KPFSI
+543 KLYSI

-561 SIGEFKFDIKAL
+561 SIGEFKFNIKVS
-573 GIPVNVD
+573 GISISVD

-589 SFFDLEVKKSF
+589 SFFDLEIKNSF

-613 SLIVDK
+613 SLIVDNK
-619 NSTTLLSYDKK
+619 STTLLSYDKK

-645 YYDKNYKYVT
+645 YYDKNYNYVT

-664 SGKDKNG
+664 SGKDNNG

-682 YGQQVFK
+682 YGQRVFK
-689 AQSFQKYKSNPN
+689 DQSFQKYKSNPN

-728 NKIGYTSDGT
+728 SKIGYTSDGT

-771 NCSKNSHVKGFSRPL
+771 NCSNNSHVKGFSRPL
-786 VSNEKAYYND
+786 VSNETAYYND
-796 ETNSYVGTYEDD
+796 GTNSYVGTYEED
-808 GIFRTN
+808 GIFRAN
-814 NKTYYFNND
+814 SKTYYFNND
-823 GKYSINDTTLPT
+823 GKYKTNDTTLPT

-867 TDNKTGTIDHT
+867 TDNKTGTVDHT

-892 DKILGK
+892 DKTLGK

>member
-10 ALLTLFLSVSISTVG
+10 ALLTLFLSVSISTIG
-25 FSSFVINNQLNTTNA
+25 FSSFVINNQLNTTST

-47 DDEKVK
+47 KDEKVK
-53 ISFKYQVCTGHKE
+53 ISFKYQVCTGYKE
-66 TEGNEEE
+66 GIDKEEVVVKQKTKTEDENSYNNFF
-73 TGYRDVNIGKGNSID
+73 TYVNSICIND
-88 NKRKYNE
+88 FSKTVKEGTYHFKGINE
-95 FFNKVNDWCETGFS
+95 FSGWEINIYVT
-109 SDSVEENSTPY
+109 
-120 KRKGKGDYRGYNVY
+120 
-134 IKVSK
+134 K
-139 KIEPYKK
+139 KIYSYWLFGTK
-146 GLGVITYYR
+146 YS
-155 GEYTITV
+155 GEYNITKSKITINKTF
-162 KKVTNVQL
+162 VTP
-170 IYDFPSKSTSITID
+170 DTSTSITID

-192 FIKNSFYKDSNSKD
+192 FIKNSFYKDLNSKD

-214 VRSDGKPSDSFI
+214 VGSDGNPSDSFI
-226 SLDKTFKEN
+226 SLDKTFITD
-235 TTLYAIFNKKPLDGD
+235 TTLYAIFNSKTLNGD
-250 TNYNKNNLSDT
+250 TKYNLSDT

-296 FLGGPTTN
+296 FLGGAN
-304 TTTIKEGV
+304 TKTTIKKGV
-312 KARFIF
+312 NARFIF
-318 NDGSESKKNEFK
+318 NDGSESKKNEFG
-330 SEYVHVEPDE
+330 SGSVFVEPVE

-355 NGQLQVEGN
+355 NGQMQVEGN

-378 KEYICL
+378 KEYMCL

-399 FSNGL
+399 ISNGL

-458 KARVKYNQ
+458 KARIKYDQ

-473 NGYVNAQAFTDVG
+473 NGYVNAQAFTDKG
-486 TGDLT
+486 P

-511 IKLDNPST
+511 IKLDKPNTNS
-519 DNEDS
+519 EDS
-524 YVDVIGYKE
+524 YVDFIGYKE
-533 NSIDKTSANN
+533 NSIDKTSAD
-543 KPFSI
+543 KFSI
-548 SQRIKIIINKCSV
+548 SQRIKIIINNCNV
-561 SIGEFKFDIKAL
+561 SIGEFKFDIKVS
-573 GIPVNVD
+573 IISVSVD
-580 TSKYSLPIS
+580 TSKYSFPIS
-589 SFFDLEVKKSF
+589 PFFDLEVKNSF

-619 NSTTLLSYDKK
+619 NSTTLLSYDKS

-671 NATEANISGDG
+671 SATEANISGDG

-728 NKIGYTSDGT
+728 SKIGYTSDGT
-738 LSSSTIV
+738 LSSSTII

-771 NCSKNSHVKGFSRPL
+771 NCSNNSHVKGFSRPL
-786 VSNEKAYYND
+786 VSNETAYYNNG
-796 ETNSYVGTYEDD
+796 TNSYVGTYEGD
-808 GIFRTN
+808 GIFRAN
-814 NKTYYFNND
+814 GKTYYFNND
-823 GKYSINDTTLPT
+823 GKYTINDTTLPT

-853 QYIYIASMYCKLTS
+853 KYIYIASMYCKLTS
-867 TDNKTGTIDHT
+867 TDNKTGAVDHT

-892 DKILGK
+892 DSTLGK

>member
-25 FSSFVINNQLNTTNA
+25 FSSFVINNKLNTTST

-47 DDEKVK
+47 KDEKVK
-53 ISFKYQVCTGHKE
+53 ISFKYQVCTGYKE
-66 TEGNEEE
+66 TEGNEEG
-73 TGYRDVNIGKGNSID
+73 TGHDNVNIGNWNKDKTEYD
-88 NKRKYNE
+88 NFFKLVNE
-95 FFNKVNDWCETGFS
+95 WCETGFS
-109 SDSVEENSTPY
+109 GNSVEADSY
-120 KRKGKGDYRGYNVY
+120 KRKGKGIYSGYNVY
-134 IKVSK
+134 IKVSR
-139 KIEPYKK
+139 KIETHKVFSK
-146 GLGVITYYR
+146 TYYS

-162 KKVTNVQL
+162 KKVNVQL
-170 IYDFPSKSTSITID
+170 AYDFPSKSTSITID

-226 SLDKTFKEN
+226 SLDKTFITD
-235 TTLYAIFNKKPLDGD
+235 TTLYAIFNSKTLDGD
-250 TNYNKNNLSDT
+250 TKYNLSDT

-275 VAVGKLNLSNDFTWL
+275 VAVGNLNLSNDFTWL

-296 FLGGPTTN
+296 FLGGAN
-304 TTTIKEGV
+304 TKTTIKKGV
-312 KARFIF
+312 NARFIF
-318 NDGSESKKNEFK
+318 NDGSESKKNEFG
-330 SEYVHVEPDE
+330 SGSVFVEPVE

-355 NGQLQVEGN
+355 NGQMQVEGN
-364 YGVNTSGATQGVIT
+364 YGVNTSGDTQGVIT
-378 KEYICL
+378 KEYMCL

-399 FSNGL
+399 ISNGL

-427 IHDYRGGTMTQS
+427 IHDYRGGAMTQS

-458 KARVKYNQ
+458 KARIKYNQ

-473 NGYVNAQAFTDVG
+473 NGYVNAQAFTDKG
-486 TGDLT
+486 P

-511 IKLDNPST
+511 IKLDKPNTNS
-519 DNEDS
+519 EDS
-524 YVDVIGYKE
+524 YVDFIGYKE
-533 NSIDKTSANN
+533 NSIDKTSAD
-543 KPFSI
+543 KFSI
-548 SQRIKIIINKCSV
+548 SQRIKIIINNCNV
-561 SIGEFKFDIKAL
+561 SIGEFKFDIKVS
-573 GIPVNVD
+573 IISVSVD
-580 TSKYSLPIS
+580 TSKYSFPIS
-589 SFFDLEVKKSF
+589 PFFDLEVKNSF

-619 NSTTLLSYDKK
+619 NSTTLLSYDKS
-630 AKRAGQIS
+630 AKSAGQIS

-645 YYDKNYKYVT
+645 YYGKNYKYVT

-728 NKIGYTSDGT
+728 SKIGYTSDGT

-771 NCSKNSHVKGFSRPL
+771 NCSNNSHVKGFSRPL

-796 ETNSYVGTYEDD
+796 GASSYVGTYEDD
-808 GIFRTN
+808 GIFRAN

-823 GKYSINDTTLPT
+823 GKYTINDTTLPT

-867 TDNKTGTIDHT
+867 TDNKTGTVDHT

-892 DKILGK
+892 DNTLGK

>member
-25 FSSFVINNQLNTTNA
+25 FSSFVINNQLNTTST

-47 DDEKVK
+47 KDEKAK
-53 ISFKYQVCTGHKE
+53 ISFKYQVCTGYKE
-66 TEGNEEE
+66 GIDKEEVVVKQKTKTEDENSYNNFF
-73 TGYRDVNIGKGNSID
+73 TYVNSICIND
-88 NKRKYNE
+88 FSKTVKEGTYHFKGINE
-95 FFNKVNDWCETGFS
+95 FSGWEINIYVT
-109 SDSVEENSTPY
+109 
-120 KRKGKGDYRGYNVY
+120 
-134 IKVSK
+134 K
-139 KIEPYKK
+139 KIYSHWSFGTK
-146 GLGVITYYR
+146 YS
-155 GEYTITV
+155 GEYNITKSKITINKTF
-162 KKVTNVQL
+162 VTP
-170 IYDFPSKSTSITID
+170 DTSTSITID

-214 VRSDGKPSDSFI
+214 VGSDGNPSDSFI
-226 SLDKTFKEN
+226 SLDKTFITD
-235 TTLYAIFNKKPLDGD
+235 TTLYAIFNSKTLNGD
-250 TNYNKNNLSDT
+250 TKYNLSDT

-296 FLGGPTTN
+296 FLGGAN
-304 TTTIKEGV
+304 TKTTIKKGV
-312 KARFIF
+312 NARFIF
-318 NDGSESKKNEFK
+318 NDGSESKKNEFG
-330 SEYVHVEPDE
+330 SDSVFVEPVE
-340 ENRQYTVV
+340 KNRQYTVV

-355 NGQLQVEGN
+355 NGQMQVEGN

-378 KEYICL
+378 KEYMCL

-399 FSNGL
+399 ISNGL

-427 IHDYRGGTMTQS
+427 IHDYRGGAMTQS

-458 KARVKYNQ
+458 KARIKYDQ

-473 NGYVNAQAFTDVG
+473 NGYVNAQAFTDKG
-486 TGDLT
+486 P

-511 IKLDNPST
+511 IKLYKPNTNS
-519 DNEDS
+519 EDS
-524 YVDVIGYKE
+524 YVDFIGYKE
-533 NSIDKTSANN
+533 NSIDKTSAD
-543 KPFSI
+543 KFSI
-548 SQRIKIIINKCSV
+548 SQRIKIIINNCNV
-561 SIGEFKFDIKAL
+561 SIGEFKFDIKVS
-573 GIPVNVD
+573 IISVSVD
-580 TSKYSLPIS
+580 TSKYSFPIS
-589 SFFDLEVKKSF
+589 PFFDLEVKNSF

-619 NSTTLLSYDKK
+619 NSTTLLSYDKS

-664 SGKDKNG
+664 SGKDKND

-682 YGQQVFK
+682 YGKQVFK

-728 NKIGYTSDGT
+728 SKIGYTSDGT

-771 NCSKNSHVKGFSRPL
+771 NCSNNSHVKGFSRPL
-786 VSNEKAYYND
+786 VSNEAAYYND
-796 ETNSYVGTYEDD
+796 GTNSYVGTYEGD
-808 GIFRTN
+808 GIFRAN
-814 NKTYYFNND
+814 GKTYYFNND
-823 GKYSINDTTLPT
+823 GKYTINDTTLPT
-835 LKECDYDSNS
+835 LKECDYDSTS
-845 KIITDNNQ
+845 KIITDNRQ
-853 QYIYIASMYCKLTS
+853 QYIYLASMYCKLTS
-867 TDNKTGTIDHT
+867 TDNKTGTVDHT

-892 DKILGK
+892 DNTLGK

>member
-25 FSSFVINNQLNTTNA
+25 FSSFVINNQLNTTST

-47 DDEKVK
+47 KDEKVK
-53 ISFKYQVCTGHKE
+53 ISFKYQVCTGYKE
-66 TEGNEEE
+66 GIDKEEVVVKQKTKIENE
-73 TGYRDVNIGKGNSID
+73 TNYNDFFTYVNSICIND
-88 NKRKYNE
+88 FSKTVKEGTYHFKGINE
-95 FFNKVNDWCETGFS
+95 FSGWEINIYVT
-109 SDSVEENSTPY
+109 
-120 KRKGKGDYRGYNVY
+120 
-134 IKVSK
+134 K
-139 KIEPYKK
+139 KIYSYWLFGTK
-146 GLGVITYYR
+146 YS
-155 GEYTITV
+155 GEYNITKSKITINKTF
-162 KKVTNVQL
+162 VTP
-170 IYDFPSKSTSITID
+170 DTSTSITID

-192 FIKNSFYKDSNSKD
+192 FIKNSFYKDPNSKN

-214 VRSDGKPSDSFI
+214 IGSDGKPSDSFI
-226 SLDKTFKEN
+226 SLDKTFITD
-235 TTLYAIFNKKPLDGD
+235 TTLYAIFNSKTLDGD
-250 TNYNKNNLSDT
+250 TKYNLSDT

-296 FLGGPTTN
+296 FLGGAN
-304 TTTIKEGV
+304 TKTTIKKGV
-312 KARFIF
+312 NARFIF
-318 NDGSESKKNEFK
+318 NDGLESKKNEFG
-330 SEYVHVEPDE
+330 SGSVGVEPVE

-355 NGQLQVEGN
+355 NGQMQVEGN

-378 KEYICL
+378 KEYMCL

-399 FSNGL
+399 ISNGL

-417 GGGYLRTLAV
+417 GGGCLRTLAV

-439 YVNKD
+439 YVNND

-458 KARVKYNQ
+458 KARIKYDQ

-473 NGYVNAQAFTDVG
+473 NGYVNAQAFTDKG
-486 TGDLT
+486 P

-511 IKLDNPST
+511 IKLDKPNTNS
-519 DNEDS
+519 EDS
-524 YVDVIGYKE
+524 YVDFIGYKE
-533 NSIDKTSANN
+533 NSIDKTSAD
-543 KPFSI
+543 KFYSI
-548 SQRIKIIINKCSV
+548 SQRIKIIINNCNV
-561 SIGEFKFDIKAL
+561 SIGEFKFDIKVS
-573 GIPVNVD
+573 IISVSVD
-580 TSKYSLPIS
+580 TSKYSFPIS
-589 SFFDLEVKKSF
+589 PFFDLEVKNSF

-619 NSTTLLSYDKK
+619 NSTTLLSYDKS

-682 YGQQVFK
+682 YGQRVFK

-711 TGNDSGMDYQL
+711 TGNDSGMNYQL

-728 NKIGYTSDGT
+728 SKIGYTSDGT

-771 NCSKNSHVKGFSRPL
+771 NCKNNSHVKGFSRPL
-786 VSNEKAYYND
+786 VSNETAYYND
-796 ETNSYVGTYEDD
+796 GANSYVGTYEDD
-808 GIFRTN
+808 GIFRAN
-814 NKTYYFNND
+814 GKTYYFNND
-823 GKYSINDTTLPT
+823 GKYTIDDTTLPT
-835 LKECDYDSNS
+835 LKECDYDSTS
-845 KIITDNNQ
+845 KIITDNRQ
-853 QYIYIASMYCKLTS
+853 QYIYLASMYCKLTS
-867 TDNKTGTIDHT
+867 TDNKTGTVDHT

-892 DKILGK
+892 DNTLGK

>member
-25 FSSFVINNQLNTTNA
+25 FSSFVINNQLNTTST

-47 DDEKVK
+47 KDEKVK
-53 ISFKYQVCTGHKE
+53 ISFKYQVCTGYKE
-66 TEGNEEE
+66 GIDKEEVVVKQKTKIE
-73 TGYRDVNIGKGNSID
+73 NKTNYNDFFTYVNSICIND
-88 NKRKYNE
+88 FSKTVKEGTYHFKGINE
-95 FFNKVNDWCETGFS
+95 FSGWEINIYVT
-109 SDSVEENSTPY
+109 
-120 KRKGKGDYRGYNVY
+120 
-134 IKVSK
+134 K
-139 KIEPYKK
+139 KIYSYWL
-146 GLGVITYYR
+146 LGTKYS
-155 GEYTITV
+155 GEYNITKSKITINKTF
-162 KKVTNVQL
+162 VTP
-170 IYDFPSKSTSITID
+170 DTSTSITID

-192 FIKNSFYKDSNSKD
+192 FIKNSFYKDPNSKN

-214 VRSDGKPSDSFI
+214 VGSDGKPSDSFI
-226 SLDKTFKEN
+226 SLDKTFITD
-235 TTLYAIFNKKPLDGD
+235 TTLYAIFNSKTLDDD
-250 TNYNKNNLSDT
+250 TKYNLSDT

-296 FLGGPTTN
+296 FLGGAN
-304 TTTIKEGV
+304 TKTTIKKGV
-312 KARFIF
+312 NARFIF
-318 NDGSESKKNEFK
+318 NDGLKSKKNEFG
-330 SEYVHVEPDE
+330 SGSVGVEPVE

-355 NGQLQVEGN
+355 NGQMQVEGN

-378 KEYICL
+378 KEYMCL

-399 FSNGL
+399 ISNGL

-417 GGGYLRTLAV
+417 GGGCLRTLAV
-427 IHDYRGGTMTQS
+427 IHDYRGGAMTQS
-439 YVNKD
+439 YVNND

-458 KARVKYNQ
+458 KARIKYDQ

-473 NGYVNAQAFTDVG
+473 NGYVNAQAFTDKG
-486 TGDLT
+486 P

-511 IKLDNPST
+511 IKLDKPNTNS
-519 DNEDS
+519 EDS
-524 YVDVIGYKE
+524 YVDFIGYKE
-533 NSIDKTSANN
+533 NSIDKTSAD
-543 KPFSI
+543 KFYSI
-548 SQRIKIIINKCSV
+548 SQRIKIIINNCNV
-561 SIGEFKFDIKAL
+561 SIGEFKFDIKVS
-573 GIPVNVD
+573 IISVSVD
-580 TSKYSLPIS
+580 TSKYSFPIS
-589 SFFDLEVKKSF
+589 PFFDLEVKNSF

-619 NSTTLLSYDKK
+619 NSTTLLSYDKS

-645 YYDKNYKYVT
+645 YYDKNYKYMT

-682 YGQQVFK
+682 YGQRVFK

-711 TGNDSGMDYQL
+711 TGNDSRMDYQL

-728 NKIGYTSDGT
+728 SKIGYTSDGT

-771 NCSKNSHVKGFSRPL
+771 NCTNNSHVKGFSRPL
-786 VSNEKAYYND
+786 VSNETAYYND
-796 ETNSYVGTYEDD
+796 GANSYVGTYEDD
-808 GIFRTN
+808 GIFRAN
-814 NKTYYFNND
+814 GKTYYFNND
-823 GKYSINDTTLPT
+823 GKYTIDDTTLPT
-835 LKECDYDSNS
+835 LKECDYDSTS
-845 KIITDNNQ
+845 KIITDNRQ
-853 QYIYIASMYCKLTS
+853 QYIYLASMYCKLTS
-867 TDNKTGTIDHT
+867 TDNKTGTVDHT

-892 DKILGK
+892 DNTLGK

>member
-25 FSSFVINNQLNTTNA
+25 FSSFVINNKLNTTST

-47 DDEKVK
+47 KDEKVK
-53 ISFKYQVCTGHKE
+53 ISFKYQVCTGYKE

-73 TGYRDVNIGKGNSID
+73 TEYKNVNIGEGLND
-88 NKRKYNE
+88 KRKYNK
-95 FFNKVNDWCETGFS
+95 FFELVNEWCETGFS
-109 SDSVEENSTPY
+109 GDTVEANTY
-120 KRKGKGDYRGYNVY
+120 KRRGKGDYSRYNVY

-139 KIEPYKK
+139 KIEPYKR
-146 GLGVITYYR
+146 GLITHYR

-170 IYDFPSKSTSITID
+170 IYDFPSTSTSITID
-184 KGSSIPTS
+184 KGSSVPTS
-192 FIKNSFYKDSNSKD
+192 FIKNNFYKDSNSKD

-226 SLDKTFKEN
+226 SLDKTFVAD
-235 TTLYAIFNKKPLDGD
+235 TTLYAIFNSKTLNGD
-250 TNYNKNNLSDT
+250 TNYKYNLSDT

-296 FLGGPTTN
+296 FLGGSN
-304 TTTIKEGV
+304 TETTIKKGV
-312 KARFIF
+312 NVRFLF
-318 NDGSESKKNEFK
+318 DDGSKSKKNEF
-330 SEYVHVEPDE
+330 SSGSVFVEPVE
-340 ENRQYTVV
+340 ENRQCTVV

-355 NGQLQVEGN
+355 NGQMQVEGN

-378 KEYICL
+378 KEYMCL

-399 FSNGL
+399 ISNGL

-412 QINVE
+412 QINIE

-458 KARVKYNQ
+458 KARVKYDQ

-473 NGYVNAQAFTDVG
+473 NGYVNAQAFNDVDA
-486 TGDLT
+486 GDLNI

-533 NSIDKTSANN
+533 NSIDETSAN
-543 KPFSI
+543 KLYSI

-728 NKIGYTSDGT
+728 SKIGYTSDGT

>member
-25 FSSFVINNQLNTTNA
+25 FSSFVINNQLNTTST

-47 DDEKVK
+47 KDEKVK
-53 ISFKYQVCTGHKE
+53 ISFKYQVCTGYKE
-66 TEGNEEE
+66 GIDKEEVVVKQKTKIENE
-73 TGYRDVNIGKGNSID
+73 TNYNDFFTYVNSICIND
-88 NKRKYNE
+88 FSKPVKEGTYHFKGIKEFSGWEINIYVTEKINSYWLFGTKY
-95 FFNKVNDWCETGFS
+95 S
-109 SDSVEENSTPY
+109 
-120 KRKGKGDYRGYNVY
+120 
-134 IKVSK
+134 
-139 KIEPYKK
+139 
-146 GLGVITYYR
+146 
-155 GEYTITV
+155 GEYNITKSKITINKTF
-162 KKVTNVQL
+162 VTP
-170 IYDFPSKSTSITID
+170 DTSASITID

-214 VRSDGKPSDSFI
+214 VGSDGNPSDSFI
-226 SLDKTFKEN
+226 SLDKTFIAD
-235 TTLYAIFNKKPLDGD
+235 TTLYAIFNKKTLDGD
-250 TNYNKNNLSDT
+250 TKYNLSDT

-296 FLGGPTTN
+296 FLGGAN
-304 TTTIKEGV
+304 TKTTIKKEV
-312 KARFIF
+312 NARFIF
-318 NDGSESKKNEFK
+318 NDGSESKKNLFK
-330 SEYVHVEPDE
+330 SEDVHVEPDE

-355 NGQLQVEGN
+355 NGQMQVEGN

-378 KEYICL
+378 KEYMCL

-391 TINNGGKL
+391 TINNGGEL
-399 FSNGL
+399 ISDGL

-427 IHDYRGGTMTQS
+427 IHDYRGGAMTQS

-458 KARVKYNQ
+458 KARIKYDQ

-473 NGYVNAQAFTDVG
+473 NGYVNAQAFNDKG
-486 TGDLT
+486 P

-501 FIGSSNSNYF
+501 FIGSSDSNSNYF
-511 IKLDNPST
+511 IKLDKPST
-519 DNEDS
+519 YKEDS

-533 NSIDKTSANN
+533 NSIDKTSAN
-543 KPFSI
+543 KPYSI
-548 SQRIKIIINKCSV
+548 SQRIKIIINNCSV
-561 SIGEFKFDIKAL
+561 SIGEFKFDIKVSIAS
-573 GIPVNVD
+573 VSVD

-589 SFFDLEVKKSF
+589 SFFDLEVKNSF

-619 NSTTLLSYDKK
+619 KSTTLLSYDKK
-630 AKRAGQIS
+630 AQRAGQIS

-645 YYDKNYKYVT
+645 YYDKNYNYVT

-664 SGKDKNG
+664 SGGKDKNG
-671 NATEANISGDG
+671 NATERNISGDDV

-728 NKIGYTSDGT
+728 SKIGYTSDGT

-756 QSVKVITYGYDYMIG
+756 QSVKVTTYGYDYMIG
-771 NCSKNSHVKGFSRPL
+771 NCSNNSHVKGFSRPL
-786 VSNEKAYYND
+786 VSNETAYYND
-796 ETNSYVGTYEDD
+796 GINSYVGTYEDD

-823 GKYSINDTTLPT
+823 GKYKTNDTTLPT
-835 LKECDYDSNS
+835 LKECNYDSNS
-845 KIITDNNQ
+845 KIITDESQ

-867 TDNKTGTIDHT
+867 TDNKTGAVDHT
-878 RLSENATVDSKVKY
+878 RLSGNATVESKVKY
-892 DKILGK
+892 DNNLGK

>member
-25 FSSFVINNQLNTTNA
+25 FSSFVINNKLNTTST

-47 DDEKVK
+47 KDEKVK
-53 ISFKYQVCTGHKE
+53 ISFKYQVCTGYKE
-66 TEGNEEE
+66 EIVVKQE
-73 TGYRDVNIGKGNSID
+73 TKIEDENNYKNFFTDVNSICNND
-88 NKRKYNE
+88 
-95 FFNKVNDWCETGFS
+95 FNKTVKEGTYHFKGINKFSGWEINIYVTKEIKSYWDW
-109 SDSVEENSTPY
+109 
-120 KRKGKGDYRGYNVY
+120 GKKY
-134 IKVSK
+134 S
-139 KIEPYKK
+139 
-146 GLGVITYYR
+146 
-155 GEYTITV
+155 GEYKITKSKITINKTF
-162 KKVTNVQL
+162 VTP
-170 IYDFPSKSTSITID
+170 DPSTSITID

-192 FIKNSFYKDSNSKD
+192 FIKNSFYKDRNSKD

-214 VRSDGKPSDSFI
+214 VGSNGHPSDSFI
-226 SLDKTFKEN
+226 SLDKTFIAD
-235 TTLYAIFNKKPLDGD
+235 TTLYAIFNKKTLDD
-250 TNYNKNNLSDT
+250 DIKYNLSDT

-296 FLGGPTTN
+296 FLGGATTK
-304 TTTIKEGV
+304 TTVNKGV
-312 KARFIF
+312 KARFLF
-318 NDGSESKKNEFK
+318 NDGSESKKNEFN
-330 SEYVHVEPDE
+330 SESVYVEPVE
-340 ENRQYTVV
+340 KNRQYTVV

-355 NGQLQVEGN
+355 NGQMQVEGN
-364 YGVNTSGATQGVIT
+364 YGVNTSGITQGVIA

-399 FSNGL
+399 ISDGL

-417 GGGYLRTLAV
+417 GGGFLRTLAV
-427 IHDYRGGTMTQS
+427 IHDYRGGAITQS
-439 YVNKD
+439 YVNND

-458 KARVKYNQ
+458 KARVKYDQ

-473 NGYVNAQAFTDVG
+473 NGYVNAQALRDIG
-486 TGDLT
+486 L

-501 FIGSSNSNYF
+501 FIGPSNSNYF
-511 IKLDNPST
+511 IKLDKPST
-519 DNEDS
+519 YNEDS

-533 NSIDKTSANN
+533 NSIDETSAN
-543 KPFSI
+543 KPYSI
-548 SQRIKIIINKCSV
+548 SQRIKIIINNCVV
-561 SIGEFKFDIKAL
+561 SIGEFKFNIKV
-573 GIPVNVD
+573 GPFSVSVD

-589 SFFDLEVKKSF
+589 SFFDLEVKNSF

-664 SGKDKNG
+664 SGKDQNG

-682 YGQQVFK
+682 YGQRVFK

-728 NKIGYTSDGT
+728 SKIGYTSDGT

-771 NCSKNSHVKGFSRPL
+771 DCTNNSHVKGFSRPL
-786 VSNEKAYYND
+786 VSNETAYYND
-796 ETNSYVGTYEDD
+796 GTNSYVGTYEDD
-808 GIFRTN
+808 GIFRAN
-814 NKTYYFNND
+814 GKTYYFNND
-823 GKYSINDTTLPT
+823 GKYKTNDTTLPT
-835 LKECDYDSNS
+835 LKECDYNSNS

-853 QYIYIASMYCKLTS
+853 KYIYIASMYCKLTS
-867 TDNKTGTIDHT
+867 TDNRTGTVDHT

-892 DKILGK
+892 DNTLGK
-898 WVKG
+898 WVRG

>member
-1 MKSYKKGLL
+1 M
-10 ALLTLFLSVSISTVG
+10 
-25 FSSFVINNQLNTTNA
+25 
-40 IQINKTN
+40 NK
-47 DDEKVK
+47 
-53 ISFKYQVCTGHKE
+53 
-66 TEGNEEE
+66 
-73 TGYRDVNIGKGNSID
+73 
-88 NKRKYNE
+88 
-95 FFNKVNDWCETGFS
+95 WCETEFS
-109 SDSVEENSTPY
+109 GDIEANTY
-120 KRKGKGDYRGYNVY
+120 KSKGKGDYSGYNVY
-134 IKVSK
+134 IKVSR
-139 KIEPYKK
+139 KIEAYK
-146 GLGVITYYR
+146 GLIKTYYR

-162 KKVTNVQL
+162 KKVNVQL
-170 IYDFPSKSTSITID
+170 AYDFPSTSTSITID

-226 SLDKTFKEN
+226 SLDKTFITD
-235 TTLYAIFNKKPLDGD
+235 TTLYAIFYSKTLDGD
-250 TNYNKNNLSDT
+250 TKYNLSDT

-275 VAVGKLNLSNDFTWL
+275 VAVGNLNLSNDFTWL

-296 FLGGPTTN
+296 FLGGAN
-304 TTTIKEGV
+304 TKTTINKGV
-312 KARFIF
+312 NARFLF
-318 NDGSESKKNEFK
+318 NDGSESKKNEFG
-330 SEYVHVEPDE
+330 SDSVYVEPVE
-340 ENRQYTVV
+340 KNRQYTVV

-355 NGQLQVEGN
+355 NGQMQVEGN

-378 KEYICL
+378 KEYMCL

-399 FSNGL
+399 ISNGL

-458 KARVKYNQ
+458 KTRVKYDQ

-473 NGYVNAQAFTDVG
+473 NGYVNAQAFRDVG
-486 TGDLT
+486 TV
-491 IKGQQEFELN
+491 KGQQEFELN

-511 IKLDNPST
+511 IKLDKPST
-519 DNEDS
+519 YNEDS

-533 NSIDKTSANN
+533 NSIDEN
-543 KPFSI
+543 KLYSI
-548 SQRIKIIINKCSV
+548 SQRIKIIINNCVV
-561 SIGEFKFDIKAL
+561 SIGEFKFDIK
-573 GIPVNVD
+573 VNIISVSVD

-619 NSTTLLSYDKK
+619 NSTTLLSYDKS
-630 AKRAGQIS
+630 AKSAGQIS

-682 YGQQVFK
+682 YGQRVFK

-701 VQIKGTLLFK
+701 VQIRGTLLFK

-728 NKIGYTSDGT
+728 SKIGYTSDGT

-771 NCSKNSHVKGFSRPL
+771 NCSNNSHVKGFSRPL

-796 ETNSYVGTYEDD
+796 GTNSYVGTYEDN
-808 GIFRTN
+808 GIFKTN
-814 NKTYYFNND
+814 SKTYYFNND
-823 GKYSINDTTLPT
+823 GEYKTNDTTLPT

-867 TDNKTGTIDHT
+867 TDNKTGTVDHT
-878 RLSENATVDSKVKY
+878 RLSKNATVESKVKY
-892 DKILGK
+892 DNTLGK
-898 WVKG
+898 WVRG

>member
-25 FSSFVINNQLNTTNA
+25 FSSFVINNQLNTTST

-47 DDEKVK
+47 KDEKVK
-53 ISFKYQVCTGHKE
+53 ISFKYQVCTGYKE
-66 TEGNEEE
+66 TEGNEEG
-73 TGYRDVNIGKGNSID
+73 TGHDNVNIGNWNKDKTEYD
-88 NKRKYNE
+88 NFFKLVNE
-95 FFNKVNDWCETGFS
+95 WCETGFS
-109 SDSVEENSTPY
+109 GNSVEADSY
-120 KRKGKGDYRGYNVY
+120 KRKGKGIYSGYNVY
-134 IKVSK
+134 IKVSR
-139 KIEPYKK
+139 KIETHKVFSK
-146 GLGVITYYR
+146 TYYS

-162 KKVTNVQL
+162 KKINVQL
-170 IYDFPSKSTSITID
+170 AYDFPSASTSITID

-226 SLDKTFKEN
+226 SLDKTFITD
-235 TTLYAIFNKKPLDGD
+235 TTLYAIFNSKTLDGD
-250 TNYNKNNLSDT
+250 TKYNLSDT

-275 VAVGKLNLSNDFTWL
+275 VAVGNLNLSNDFTWL

-296 FLGGPTTN
+296 FLGGAN
-304 TTTIKEGV
+304 TKTTIKKGV
-312 KARFIF
+312 NARFIF
-318 NDGSESKKNEFK
+318 NDGSESKKNEFGQD
-330 SEYVHVEPDE
+330 SVYVEPVE
-340 ENRQYTVV
+340 KNRQYTVV

-355 NGQLQVEGN
+355 NGQMQVEGN
-364 YGVNTSGATQGVIT
+364 YGVNTSGATQGVIA
-378 KEYICL
+378 KEYMCL

-399 FSNGL
+399 ISNGL

-458 KARVKYNQ
+458 KARIKYDQ

-473 NGYVNAQAFTDVG
+473 NGYVNAQAFTDFLG
-486 TGDLT
+486 F
-491 IKGQQEFELN
+491 KGQQEFELN
-501 FIGSSNSNYF
+501 FIGSSKSNSNYF
-511 IKLDNPST
+511 IKLDKPNTNS
-519 DNEDS
+519 EDS

-533 NSIDKTSANN
+533 NSIDKTSAD
-543 KPFSI
+543 KFYSI
-548 SQRIKIIINKCSV
+548 SQRIKIIINNCVV
-561 SIGEFKFDIKAL
+561 SIGEFKFNIKVGA
-573 GIPVNVD
+573 ISVSVD
-580 TSKYSLPIS
+580 TSKYSFPIS
-589 SFFDLEVKKSF
+589 PFFDLEVKNSF

-619 NSTTLLSYDKK
+619 NSTTLLSYDKS

-682 YGQQVFK
+682 YGQRVFK

-711 TGNDSGMDYQL
+711 TGNNSGMDYQL

-728 NKIGYTSDGT
+728 SKIGYTSDGK

-771 NCSKNSHVKGFSRPL
+771 HCSNNSHVKGFSRPL
-786 VSNEKAYYND
+786 VSNETAYYNNG
-796 ETNSYVGTYEDD
+796 TNSYVGTYEDD
-808 GIFRTN
+808 GIFRAN
-814 NKTYYFNND
+814 SKTYYFNND
-823 GKYSINDTTLPT
+823 GKYKINDTTLPT
-835 LKECDYDSNS
+835 LKECNYDSNS
-845 KIITDNNQ
+845 KIITDNSQ

-892 DKILGK
+892 DNTLGK

>member
-25 FSSFVINNQLNTTNA
+25 FSSFVINNKLNTTST

-47 DDEKVK
+47 KDEKVK
-53 ISFKYQVCTGHKE
+53 ISFKYQVCTGYKE
-66 TEGNEEE
+66 EIGKEEE
-73 TGYRDVNIGKGNSID
+73 VVKQKTKIENETNYNDFFTYVNSICI
-88 NKRKYNE
+88 
-95 FFNKVNDWCETGFS
+95 NDFS
-109 SDSVEENSTPY
+109 
-120 KRKGKGDYRGYNVY
+120 K
-134 IKVSK
+134 
-139 KIEPYKK
+139 
-146 GLGVITYYR
+146 
-155 GEYTITV
+155 TV
-162 KKVTNVQL
+162 KKGTYHFKGKNEFSGWEINIYVTEEIKSYWFFGTKYSGEYN
-170 IYDFPSKSTSITID
+170 ITKSKITINKTFVTPDTSTSITID

-192 FIKNSFYKDSNSKD
+192 FIKNNFYKNSNSKN

-226 SLDKTFKEN
+226 SLNKTFTTD
-235 TTLYAIFNKKPLDGD
+235 TTLYAIFNSKTLNGD
-250 TNYNKNNLSDT
+250 TKYNLSDT

-275 VAVGKLNLSNDFTWL
+275 VAVEKLNLSNDFTWL

-296 FLGGPTTN
+296 FLGGANTK
-304 TTTIKEGV
+304 TTTINKEV
-312 KARFIF
+312 NVRFLF
-318 NDGSESKKNEFK
+318 NDGSESKKNEFA
-330 SEYVHVEPDE
+330 SESVYVEPVE
-340 ENRQYTVV
+340 KNRQYTVV

-355 NGQLQVEGN
+355 NGQMQVEGN
-364 YGVNTSGATQGVIT
+364 YGVNTSGITQGVIA

-399 FSNGL
+399 ISNGL

-458 KARVKYNQ
+458 KARVKYDQ

-473 NGYVNAQAFTDVG
+473 NGYVNAQALRDIG
-486 TGDLT
+486 L

-501 FIGSSNSNYF
+501 FIGPSNSNYF
-511 IKLDNPST
+511 IKLDKPST
-519 DNEDS
+519 YNEDS

-533 NSIDKTSANN
+533 NSIDETSAN
-543 KPFSI
+543 KPYSI
-548 SQRIKIIINKCSV
+548 SQRIKIIINNCVV
-561 SIGEFKFDIKAL
+561 SIGEFKFNIKV
-573 GIPVNVD
+573 GPFSVSVD

-589 SFFDLEVKKSF
+589 SFFDLEIKNSF

-645 YYDKNYKYVT
+645 YYDKNYKFVT

-664 SGKDKNG
+664 SGKDQNG

-682 YGQQVFK
+682 YGQRVFK
-689 AQSFQKYKSNPN
+689 DQSFQKYKSNPN

-728 NKIGYTSDGT
+728 SKIGYTSDGT

-771 NCSKNSHVKGFSRPL
+771 DCTNNSHVKGFSRPL
-786 VSNEKAYYND
+786 VSNETAYYND
-796 ETNSYVGTYEDD
+796 GTNSYVGTYEDD
-808 GIFRTN
+808 GIFRAN
-814 NKTYYFNND
+814 GKTYYFNND
-823 GKYSINDTTLPT
+823 GKYKTNDTTLPT
-835 LKECDYDSNS
+835 LKECDYNSNS

-853 QYIYIASMYCKLTS
+853 KYIYIASIYCKLTS
-867 TDNKTGTIDHT
+867 TDNRTGTVDHT

-892 DKILGK
+892 DNTLGK
-898 WVKG
+898 WVRG

>member
-25 FSSFVINNQLNTTNA
+25 FSSFVINNQLNTTST

-47 DDEKVK
+47 KDEKVK
-53 ISFKYQVCTGHKE
+53 ISFKYQVCTGYKE
-66 TEGNEEE
+66 GIDKEEVVVKQKTKIE
-73 TGYRDVNIGKGNSID
+73 NKTNYNDFFTYVNSICIND
-88 NKRKYNE
+88 FSKTVKEGTYHFKGINE
-95 FFNKVNDWCETGFS
+95 FSGWEINIYVT
-109 SDSVEENSTPY
+109 
-120 KRKGKGDYRGYNVY
+120 
-134 IKVSK
+134 K
-139 KIEPYKK
+139 KIYSYWL
-146 GLGVITYYR
+146 LGTKYS
-155 GEYTITV
+155 GEYNITKSKITINKTF
-162 KKVTNVQL
+162 VTP
-170 IYDFPSKSTSITID
+170 DTSTSITID

-192 FIKNSFYKDSNSKD
+192 FIKNSFYKDPNSKN

-214 VRSDGKPSDSFI
+214 VGLDGKPSDSFI
-226 SLDKTFKEN
+226 SLDKTFITD
-235 TTLYAIFNKKPLDGD
+235 TTLYAIFNSKTLDGD
-250 TNYNKNNLSDT
+250 TKYNLSDT

-296 FLGGPTTN
+296 FLGGAN
-304 TTTIKEGV
+304 TKTTIKKGV
-312 KARFIF
+312 NARFIF
-318 NDGSESKKNEFK
+318 NDGLKSKKNEFG
-330 SEYVHVEPDE
+330 SGSVGVEPVE

-355 NGQLQVEGN
+355 NGQMQVEGN

-378 KEYICL
+378 KEYMCL

-399 FSNGL
+399 ISNGL

-417 GGGYLRTLAV
+417 GGGCLRTLAV
-427 IHDYRGGTMTQS
+427 IHDYRGGAMTQS
-439 YVNKD
+439 YVNND

-458 KARVKYNQ
+458 KARIKYDQ

-473 NGYVNAQAFTDVG
+473 NGYVNAQAFTDKG
-486 TGDLT
+486 P

-511 IKLDNPST
+511 IKLDKPNTNS
-519 DNEDS
+519 EDS
-524 YVDVIGYKE
+524 YVDFIGYKE
-533 NSIDKTSANN
+533 NSIDKTSAD
-543 KPFSI
+543 KFYSI
-548 SQRIKIIINKCSV
+548 SQRIKIIINNCNV
-561 SIGEFKFDIKAL
+561 SIGEFKFDIKVS
-573 GIPVNVD
+573 IISVSVD
-580 TSKYSLPIS
+580 TSKYSFPIS
-589 SFFDLEVKKSF
+589 PFFDLEVKNSF

-619 NSTTLLSYDKK
+619 NSTTLLSYDKS

-682 YGQQVFK
+682 YGQRVFK

-728 NKIGYTSDGT
+728 SKIGYTSDGT

-771 NCSKNSHVKGFSRPL
+771 NCTNNSHVKGFSRPL
-786 VSNEKAYYND
+786 VSNETAYYND
-796 ETNSYVGTYEDD
+796 GANSYVGTYEDD
-808 GIFRTN
+808 GIFRAN
-814 NKTYYFNND
+814 GKTYYFNND
-823 GKYSINDTTLPT
+823 GKYTIDDTTLPT
-835 LKECDYDSNS
+835 LKECDYDSTS
-845 KIITDNNQ
+845 KIITDNRQ
-853 QYIYIASMYCKLTS
+853 QYIYLASMYCKLTS
-867 TDNKTGTIDHT
+867 TDNKTGTVDHT

-892 DKILGK
+892 DNTLGK

>member
-25 FSSFVINNQLNTTNA
+25 FSSFVINNQLNTTST

-47 DDEKVK
+47 KDEKVK
-53 ISFKYQVCTGHKE
+53 ISFKYQVCTGYKE

-73 TGYRDVNIGKGNSID
+73 AEYNNVKIGTERITNETEYGKFFEIVNAL
-88 NKRKYNE
+88 
-95 FFNKVNDWCETGFS
+95 CETGFS
-109 SDSVEENSTPY
+109 GNIVEANSTPY
-120 KRKGKGDYRGYNVY
+120 KRKGKGKYSGYNVY

-139 KIEPYKK
+139 KIE
-146 GLGVITYYR
+146 TYRRFFKTHYS

-162 KKVTNVQL
+162 KKVNVQL
-170 IYDFPSKSTSITID
+170 AYNFPSTSTSITID

-206 YEFVGFKE
+206 YEFIGFKE
-214 VRSDGKPSDSFI
+214 VGSDGNPSDSFI
-226 SLDKTFKEN
+226 SLNKTFITD
-235 TTLYAIFNKKPLDGD
+235 TTLYAIFNSKTLDGD
-250 TNYNKNNLSDT
+250 TKYNLSDT

-275 VAVGKLNLSNDFTWL
+275 VAVEKLNLSNDFTWL

-296 FLGGPTTN
+296 FLGGAN
-304 TTTIKEGV
+304 TKTTIKKGV
-312 KARFIF
+312 NARFIF
-318 NDGSESKKNEFK
+318 NDGSESKKNEFG
-330 SEYVHVEPDE
+330 SGSVFVEPVE

-355 NGQLQVEGN
+355 NGQMQVEGN

-378 KEYICL
+378 KEYMCL

-399 FSNGL
+399 ISNGL

-458 KARVKYNQ
+458 KARIKYNQ

-473 NGYVNAQAFTDVG
+473 NGYVNAQAFTDVDAG
-486 TGDLT
+486 LT
-491 IKGQQEFELN
+491 VIKGQQEFELN

-533 NSIDKTSANN
+533 NSIDETSAN
-543 KPFSI
+543 KLYSI

-561 SIGEFKFDIKAL
+561 SIGEFKFDIK
-573 GIPVNVD
+573 VNIISVSVD

-589 SFFDLEVKKSF
+589 SFFDLEVKNSF

-664 SGKDKNG
+664 SGGKDKNG
-671 NATEANISGDG
+671 NATEANISGDN

-711 TGNDSGMDYQL
+711 TGNNSGMDYQL

-728 NKIGYTSDGT
+728 SKIGYTSDGT

-771 NCSKNSHVKGFSRPL
+771 NCKNNSHVKGFSRPL
-786 VSNEKAYYND
+786 VSNETAYYNNG
-796 ETNSYVGTYEDD
+796 TNSYVGTYEDD
-808 GIFRTN
+808 GIFRAN
-814 NKTYYFNND
+814 SKTYYFNND
-823 GKYSINDTTLPT
+823 GKYTINDTTLPT

-867 TDNKTGTIDHT
+867 TDNKTGTVDHT
-878 RLSENATVDSKVKY
+878 KLSENATVESKVKY
-892 DKILGK
+892 DNNLGK

>member
-25 FSSFVINNQLNTTNA
+25 FSSFVINNQLNTTNT

-47 DDEKVK
+47 KDEKVK
-53 ISFKYQVCTGHKE
+53 ISFKYQVCTGYKE
-66 TEGNEEE
+66 E
-73 TGYRDVNIGKGNSID
+73 IGKEEVVVKQKTKIENETNYNDFFTYVNSICI
-88 NKRKYNE
+88 
-95 FFNKVNDWCETGFS
+95 NDFS
-109 SDSVEENSTPY
+109 
-120 KRKGKGDYRGYNVY
+120 K
-134 IKVSK
+134 
-139 KIEPYKK
+139 
-146 GLGVITYYR
+146 
-155 GEYTITV
+155 TV
-162 KKVTNVQL
+162 KKGTYHFKGIKEFSGWEINIYVTKEINSYWL
-170 IYDFPSKSTSITID
+170 FGTRYSGEYNITKSKITINKAFVTPDTSTSITID

-214 VRSDGKPSDSFI
+214 VRSDGNPSDSFI
-226 SLDKTFKEN
+226 SLNKTFITD
-235 TTLYAIFNKKPLDGD
+235 TTLYAVFNKKTLDGD
-250 TNYNKNNLSDT
+250 TKYNLSDT

-296 FLGGPTTN
+296 FLGGAN
-304 TTTIKEGV
+304 TKTTIKEGV

-318 NDGSESKKNEFK
+318 NDGSDSKKNEFN
-330 SEYVHVEPDE
+330 SDSVHVEPVE
-340 ENRQYTVV
+340 KNRQYTVV

-364 YGVNTSGATQGVIT
+364 YGVNTSGITQGVIT
-378 KEYICL
+378 KEYMCL

-399 FSNGL
+399 ISDGL

-439 YVNKD
+439 YVSKD

-458 KARVKYNQ
+458 KARVKYDQ

-473 NGYVNAQAFTDVG
+473 NGYVNAQALNDVVVAG
-486 TGDLT
+486 QTI

-501 FIGSSNSNYF
+501 FIGSSDSNYF
-511 IKLDNPST
+511 IKLDKPST
-519 DNEDS
+519 YNGDS

-533 NSIDKTSANN
+533 NSIDETSANN

-561 SIGEFKFDIKAL
+561 SIGEFKFDIK
-573 GIPVNVD
+573 ISISVD

-589 SFFDLEVKKSF
+589 SFFDLEVKNSF

-619 NSTTLLSYDKK
+619 YSTTLLSYNKK

-664 SGKDKNG
+664 SGGKDKNG
-671 NATEANISGDG
+671 NATEANISGDV
-682 YGQQVFK
+682 YGQRVFK
-689 AQSFQKYKSNPN
+689 DQSFQKYKSNPN

-728 NKIGYTSDGT
+728 SKIGYTTDGT

-771 NCSKNSHVKGFSRPL
+771 NCSNNSHVKGFSRPL
-786 VSNEKAYYND
+786 VSNETAYYND
-796 ETNSYVGTYEDD
+796 GTNSYVGTYEDD
-808 GIFRTN
+808 GIFRAN
-814 NKTYYFNND
+814 SKTYYFNND
-823 GKYSINDTTLPT
+823 GEYKTNDTTLPT
-835 LKECDYDSNS
+835 LKECNYDSNS

-867 TDNKTGTIDHT
+867 TDNKTGTVDHT
-878 RLSENATVDSKVKY
+878 RLSGNATVDSKVKY
-892 DKILGK
+892 DKTLGK
-898 WVKG
+898 WVRS